1 MKRRLLA
8 SLLTLVMMLNLLPT
22 VAWARNDEGID
33 ADSVEMYSS
42 DDVVTSGPITLWTGK
57 EGQITVPEENEV
69 RSSNADIV
77 SVEQDG
83 TAVTLTGGSK
93 EGRAEATAGESTW
106 VVYNYASEAEYNYLY
121 SLFHEKRI
129 SVMGDSISTIK
140 DKIPSGN
147 ALYYD
152 NTTGKEMTFER
163 NYWGDI
169 ITRFG
174 AAEGIDEAWS
184 GSTIGSKAASMA
196 SKDRINKLD
205 DNGTPDVILY
215 YGGSNPDSSV
225 GTFDP
230 DADYAKTVDWAQSYS
245 DTASA
250 YAASLQRMKATYP
263 GAEIIAIIPYYE
275 QNNIPKQAEVIEQIA
290 KHYDI
295 TTIDLRELR
304 KQEGISPNNA
314 LHPNMDGHS
323 QIAAYICQ
331 QLYEQ
336 QAVTPN
342 EKTVTYNANGG
353 SFKNGSDPIK
363 QSVTA
368 ELPKATRAGYAFVGW
383 FDQAAGGNKIAS
395 ALDTAIPSDKQDS
408 FSGTT
413 LYAHWTHTFTWNF
426 NSDMNAVD
434 ADGNVIITVSD
445 KHGSTTLN
453 DDNTVKFNDYQGK
466 LSTPFT
472 LDPTQNWRVEWKEKN
487 QAKENMLFSST
498 ATREKGMTYIFLY
511 EPSIYMGTYDVTNN
525 KTDYI
530 NFGGPAYQKEPT
542 SNEYSVVK
550 LENNYDKATETS
562 LVTLSVDGEQVF
574 AKLNT
579 QGRYGSHGSS
589 LTASDYEQY
598 ALEKLNFTFNYLG
611 GCNLNTGAG
620 EGKENWLLRNTFEYI
635 KVTLGDDHTH
645 TYGMTYSSD
654 STGHWK
660 TCTECGANGEFSKHT
675 GGTATCTAKAVC
687 ETCDQ
692 PYGELGAHKLTKT
705 DAKAASCTE
714 AGNEAYWTCS
724 GCGKYFS
731 DEKGENAIADLAAWK
746 TGDGKINATGHNYGD
761 ITYTW
766 SDGNTSCTAKKVCS
780 VCKDEV
786 TETVGTTS
794 SAKTP
799 ATCTTKGTKTYTATF
814 SAPNGF
820 VTQTKDV
827 DIAATGHDWSNKD
840 GICAVCHTKC
850 DRVHK
855 PGTTCS
861 VCHKYTSYPY
871 VPGAPTY
878 PASAPAVP
886 NGTVTVSPANASKG
900 ANVTVTV
907 KPNEGYVLET
917 LTVTDKNG
925 DELKLTDKGNGKYT
939 FTMPGS
945 KVEVKATF
953 MEDNSVFNFFYD
965 VPNDAFFYE
974 AVKWAVKSGV
984 TNGLTDTMFGPYE
997 SCTRTQ
1003 IVTFLWRATGSP
1015 EPKTASSFT
1024 DVPASAYYAKAV
1036 AWAIENGITNGM
1048 TETTFAPNATCT
1060 RGQSVTFLY
1069 RALKGTASGSTNF
1082 TDVKSDAFYT
1092 DAINWAVANNV
1103 TNGTSNTTFSPNA
1116 DCTRAEIVTF
1126 LYRAYQGK

>member
-8 SLLTLVMMLNLLPT
+8 SLLTLVMMLSLLPT

-42 DDVVTSGPITLWTGK
+42 DDVVTSGPITIWTDK
-57 EGQITVPEENEV
+57 IVKITVPEGDAV
-69 RSSNADIV
+69 KSSNEAIV
-77 SVEQDG
+77 SVTQDG
-83 TAVTLTGGSK
+83 TLTGGSK
-93 EGRAEATAGESTW
+93 EGRAEVTAGESTW

-121 SLFHEKRI
+121 SLFHGKTI

-140 DKIPSGN
+140 DKIPDDN

-152 NTTGKEMTFER
+152 NTTSAKTMTFER

-174 AAEGIDEAWS
+174 AVEGIDEAWS
-184 GSTIGSKAASMA
+184 RSTIGSKAASMA

-230 DADYAKTVDWAQSYS
+230 NADYAKTVDWAKSYS

-250 YAASLQRMKATYP
+250 YAASLQRMKETYP
-263 GAEIIAIIPYYE
+263 DAEIIAIIPYYE
-275 QNNIPKQAEVIEQIA
+275 QNNIPKQAEVIEQTA

-304 KQEGISPNNA
+304 NQEGISPNNA
-314 LHPNMDGHS
+314 IHPNMDGHS

-331 QLYEQ
+331 QLYAQ

-342 EKTVTYNANGG
+342 EKTVTYDANDG
-353 SFKNGSDPIK
+353 SFENGSDPIK

-383 FDQAAGGNKIAS
+383 FDRAAGGNKIAS
-395 ALDTAIPSDKQDS
+395 ALDTAIPSGMQDNLN
-408 FSGTT
+408 GTT

-426 NSDMNAVD
+426 NSDMDAVD
-434 ADGNVIITVSD
+434 ADGNVIITVSAE
-445 KHGSTTLN
+445 HGSTTLN
-453 DDNTVKFNDYQGK
+453 DDNTVKFNDYQGE

-487 QAKENMLFSST
+487 QATENMLFSST
-498 ATREKGMTYIFLY
+498 AERAKGMTYIFQY
-511 EPSIYMGTYDVTNN
+511 QPSIYMGTYNDTTGGT
-525 KTDYI
+525 KYI
-530 NFGGPAYQKEPT
+530 NFGGPAYQKTPT
-542 SNEYSVVK
+542 SDEYSVVK
-550 LENNYDKATETS
+550 LENNYNNATETS

-598 ALEKLNFTFNYLG
+598 ALEKLSFTFNYLG
-611 GCNLNTGAG
+611 GNRDGGDTPAWKLS
-620 EGKENWLLRNTFEYI
+620 NTFDYI

-645 TYGMTYSSD
+645 TYGTTYSSD

-705 DAKAASCTE
+705 EAKAATCTE
-714 AGNEAYWTCS
+714 AGYNEYWTCKT
-724 GCGKYFS
+724 CGKYFS

-766 SDGNTSCTAKKVCS
+766 SDGNTSCTAKEVCS

-794 SAKTP
+794 SVKTP
-799 ATCTTKGTKTYTATF
+799 ATCTTKGTTTYTAAFKDEDF
-814 SAPNGF
+814 SE
-820 VTQTKDV
+820 QTKDV

-855 PGTTCS
+855 PGTTCE
-861 VCHKYTSYPY
+861 VCGKYTRRPSTANSGNTVS
-871 VPGAPTY
+871 VPST
-878 PASAPAVP
+878 P
-886 NGTVTVSPANASKG
+886 NGTMTVNPSTASKG
-900 ANVTVTV
+900 ETVTITT
-907 KPNEGYVLET
+907 KPNEGYELGSLAVK
-917 LTVTDKNG
+917 DASG
-925 DELKLTDKGNGKYT
+925 DLLPLADLGSGKYS
-939 FTMPGS
+939 FVMPDG
-945 KVEVKATF
+945 KVSVKAEFVKTAPTSF
-953 MEDNSVFNFFYD
+953 VD
-965 VPNDAFFYE
+965 VPANAYFAD
-974 AVKWAVKSGV
+974 AVKWAVDKGV
-984 TNGLTDTMFGPYE
+984 TNGLSDTMFGPYA
-997 SCTRTQ
+997 SCTRAQ
-1003 IVTFLWRATGSP
+1003 IVTFLWRAAGSP

-1024 DVPASAYYAKAV
+1024 DVPVSTYYAKAV
-1036 AWAIENGITNGM
+1036 AWAVENGITNGM
-1048 TETTFAPNATCT
+1048 TETTFAPNAACT
-1060 RGQSVTFLY
+1060 RGQSVTFLH
-1069 RALKGTASGSTNF
+1069 RALKGTASGSANF
-1082 TDVKSDAFYT
+1082 TDVKSDAFYA

>member
-57 EGQITVPEENEV
+57 EGQITVPEESKV
-69 RSSNADIV
+69 GSSNTDIV
-77 SVEQDG
+77 SVEKNG

-93 EGRAEATAGESTW
+93 EGRAEVTAGESTW

-121 SLFHEKRI
+121 ALFHGKTI

-174 AAEGIDEAWS
+174 AVEGIDEAWS

-230 DADYAKTVDWAQSYS
+230 DADYVKTVDWAKSYS

-250 YAASLQRMKATYP
+250 YAASLQRKKATYP

-304 KQEGISPNNA
+304 NQEGISPNNA

-353 SFKNGSDPIK
+353 SFKNGSDSIK

-368 ELPKATRAGYAFVGW
+368 KLPKATRAGYAFAGW
-383 FDQAAGGNKIAS
+383 FDRAAGGNKIAS
-395 ALDTAIPSDKQDS
+395 TLATAIPSGMQDNLN
-408 FSGTT
+408 GTT

-434 ADGNVIITVSD
+434 ADGNVIISVSD

-472 LDPTQNWRVEWKEKN
+472 LDPTQNWCVEWREKN

-511 EPSIYMGTYDVTNN
+511 EPSIYMGTYDVTNS

-550 LENNYDKATETS
+550 LENNYDKATGTS

-598 ALEKLNFTFNYLG
+598 ALEKLGFTFNYLG
-611 GCNLNTGAG
+611 GNRDGGDTPAWKLS
-620 EGKENWLLRNTFEYI
+620 NTFDYI

-645 TYGMTYSSD
+645 TYGTTYSSD

-705 DAKAASCTE
+705 DAKAATYTE

-731 DEKGENAIADLAAWK
+731 DENGTNEIEKDSWVLK
-746 TGDGKINATGHNYGD
+746 TLGHD
-761 ITYTW
+761 MTKT
-766 SDGNTSCTAKKVCS
+766 DAK
-780 VCKDEV
+780 E
-786 TETVGTTS
+786 
-794 SAKTP
+794 
-799 ATCTTKGTKTYTATF
+799 ATCTEDGNNEYYTCSKCGGVFKDEAGAQATTVEAETLKKL
-814 SAPNGF
+814 S
-820 VTQTKDV
+820 
-827 DIAATGHDWSNKD
+827 HDWSNKN
-840 GICAVCHTKC
+840 GICARCDAKC
-850 DRVHK
+850 TETHK

-878 PASAPAVP
+878 PATAPAVP

-907 KPNEGYVLET
+907 KPNEGYELGSLAVK
-917 LTVTDKNG
+917 DASG
-925 DELKLTDKGNGKYT
+925 DLLPLADLGNGKYS
-939 FTMPGS
+939 FVMPDG
-945 KVEVKATF
+945 KVSVEAEFVKTAATSF
-953 MEDNSVFNFFYD
+953 AD
-965 VPNDAFFYE
+965 VPANAFFAD

-984 TNGLTDTMFGPYE
+984 TNGLSDTMFGPYA
-997 SCTRTQ
+997 SCTRAQ
-1003 IVTFLWRATGSP
+1003 IVTFLWRAAGSP
-1015 EPKTASSFT
+1015 EPKTASSFA

-1036 AWAIENGITNGM
+1036 AWAVENGITNGM

>member
-1 MKRRLLA
+1 
-8 SLLTLVMMLNLLPT
+8 MMLNLLPT

-42 DDVVTSGPITLWTGK
+42 DDVVTSGPITIWTDK
-57 EGQITVPEENEV
+57 IVQITVPEGDAV
-69 RSSNADIV
+69 RSSNEAIV
-77 SVEQDG
+77 SVTQDG
-83 TAVTLTGGSK
+83 TLTGGRK
-93 EGRAEATAGESTW
+93 EGRAEVIVGNSTW

-129 SVMGDSISTIK
+129 SVMGDSISTIEN
-140 DKIPSGN
+140 KIPDDN

-152 NTTGKEMTFER
+152 NTTSAKTMTFER

-174 AAEGIDEAWS
+174 AVEGIDEAWS
-184 GSTIGSKAASMA
+184 GSTIGSRSYSMA
-196 SKDRINKLD
+196 DKSRIDNLD
-205 DNGTPDVILY
+205 NNGTPDVILY

-230 DADYAKTVDWAQSYS
+230 NADYAKTVDWAKSYS

-250 YAASLQRMKATYP
+250 YAASLQRMKETYP
-263 GAEIIAIIPYYE
+263 DAEIIAIIPYYE

-304 KQEGISPNNA
+304 NQEGISPNNA
-314 LHPNMDGHS
+314 IHPNKDGHS

-331 QLYEQ
+331 QLYAQ

-342 EKTVTYNANGG
+342 EKTVTYNANDG
-353 SFKNGSDPIK
+353 SFENGSDPIK

-383 FDQAAGGNKIAS
+383 FDRAAGGNKIAS
-395 ALDTAIPSDKQDS
+395 ALDTAIPSGMQDNLN
-408 FSGTT
+408 GTT

-434 ADGNVIITVSD
+434 ADGNVIITVSAE
-445 KHGSTTLN
+445 HGSTTLN
-453 DDNTVKFNDYQGK
+453 DDNTVKFNDYQGE

-487 QAKENMLFSST
+487 QATENMLFSST
-498 ATREKGMTYIFLY
+498 AERAKGMTYIFLY
-511 EPSIYMGTYDVTNN
+511 QPSIYMGTYDDTTGGT
-525 KTDYI
+525 KYI
-530 NFGGPAYQKEPT
+530 NFGGPAYQKTPT
-542 SNEYSVVK
+542 SDENSVVK
-550 LENNYDKATETS
+550 LENNYNNATETS
-562 LVTLSVDGEQVF
+562 LVTRSVDGEQVF

-598 ALEKLNFTFNYLG
+598 ALEKLSFTFNYLG
-611 GCNLNTGAG
+611 GNRDGGDTPAWKLS
-620 EGKENWLLRNTFEYI
+620 NTFDYI

-645 TYGMTYSSD
+645 TYGTTYSSD

-705 DAKAASCTE
+705 AAKAATCTE
-714 AGNEAYWTCS
+714 AGNNEYWTCKT
-724 GCGKYFS
+724 CGKYFS

-786 TETVGTTS
+786 TEIVGTTS
-794 SAKTP
+794 SVKTP
-799 ATCTTKGTKTYTATF
+799 AICTTKGTKTYTATF

-855 PGTTCS
+855 PGTTCE
-861 VCHKYTSYPY
+861 VCGKYTRRPSTANSGNTVS
-871 VPGAPTY
+871 VPST
-878 PASAPAVP
+878 P
-886 NGTVTVSPANASKG
+886 NGTMTVNPSTASKG
-900 ANVTVTV
+900 ETVTITT
-907 KPNEGYVLET
+907 KPSEGYELGSIEVL
-917 LTVTDKNG
+917 DKNG
-925 DELKLTDKGNGKYT
+925 DALKLKDLGSSKFSFVMPDGKV
-939 FTMPGS
+939 S
-945 KVEVKATF
+945 VKAEFVKTAPTSF
-953 MEDNSVFNFFYD
+953 VD
-965 VPNDAFFYE
+965 VPANAYFAD
-974 AVKWAVKSGV
+974 AVKWAVENGV
-984 TNGLTDTMFGPYE
+984 TNGLSDTMFGPYA
-997 SCTRTQ
+997 SCTRAQ
-1003 IVTFLWRATGSP
+1003 IVTFLWRAAGSP
-1015 EPKTASSFT
+1015 EPKAMSSFT

-1036 AWAIENGITNGM
+1036 EWAVENGITNGM
-1048 TETTFAPNATCT
+1048 TETTFAPDATCT
-1060 RGQSVTFLY
+1060 RGQSVTFLH
-1069 RALKGTASGSTNF
+1069 RALKGTASGSANF
-1082 TDVKSDAFYT
+1082 TDVKSDAFYA

>member
-8 SLLTLVMMLNLLPT
+8 SLLTLVMMLSLLPT

-42 DDVVTSGPITLWTGK
+42 DDVVTSGPMTIWTDK
-57 EGQITVPEENEV
+57 IVQITVPEGDTV
-69 RSSNADIV
+69 RSSNEAIV
-77 SVEQDG
+77 SVTQDG
-83 TAVTLTGGSK
+83 TLTGGSK
-93 EGRAEATAGESTW
+93 EGRAEVTAGESTW

-121 SLFHEKRI
+121 SLFHGKTI

-163 NYWGDI
+163 NYWGAI

-230 DADYAKTVDWAQSYS
+230 DADYAKAVDWAQSYS

-250 YAASLQRMKATYP
+250 YAASLQRMKEIYP
-263 GAEIIAIIPYYE
+263 DAEIIAIIPYYE

-304 KQEGISPNNA
+304 NQEGISPNNA

-336 QAVTPN
+336 RAVTPD
-342 EKTVTYNANGG
+342 EKTVTYDANGG

-395 ALDTAIPSDKQDS
+395 ALDTAIPSGMQDNLN
-408 FSGTT
+408 GTT

-434 ADGNVIITVSD
+434 EDGNVIITVSAE
-445 KHGSTTLN
+445 HGSTTLN

-611 GCNLNTGAG
+611 GNRDGGDTPAWKLS
-620 EGKENWLLRNTFEYI
+620 NTFDYI

-645 TYGMTYSSD
+645 TYGTTYSSD

-705 DAKAASCTE
+705 DAKAATCTE

-731 DEKGENAIADLAAWK
+731 DENGINEIEKDSWVLK
-746 TGDGKINATGHNYGD
+746 TLGHD
-761 ITYTW
+761 MTKT
-766 SDGNTSCTAKKVCS
+766 DAK
-780 VCKDEV
+780 
-786 TETVGTTS
+786 
-794 SAKTP
+794 A
-799 ATCTTKGTKTYTATF
+799 ATCTEDGNNEYYTCSRCGGVFKDEAGTQATTVE
-814 SAPNGF
+814 AE
-820 VTQTKDV
+820 TLKKL
-827 DIAATGHDWSNKD
+827 GHDWSNKD

-878 PASAPAVP
+878 PATAPAAP
-886 NGTVTVSPANASKG
+886 NGTVTISPANASKG

-907 KPNEGYVLET
+907 KPNDGYVLET

-974 AVKWAVKSGV
+974 AVKWAVKSDV
-984 TNGLTDTMFGPYE
+984 TNGLSDTMFGPYE
-997 SCTRTQ
+997 SCTRAQ
-1003 IVTFLWRATGSP
+1003 IVTFLWRAAGSP
-1015 EPKTASSFT
+1015 EPKATTSAMT
-1024 DVPASAYYAKAV
+1024 DLNPNAYYYKAV
-1036 AWAIENGITNGM
+1036 LWAIENGITDGM
-1048 TETTFAPNATCT
+1048 TETTFAPDATCT

-1069 RALKGTASGSTNF
+1069 RALGKKVESSASF
-1082 TDVKSDAFYT
+1082 TDVKSDAFYA

>member
-1 MKRRLLA
+1 
-8 SLLTLVMMLNLLPT
+8 MLNLLPT

-57 EGQITVPEENEV
+57 EGQITVSEENEV

-77 SVEQDG
+77 SVEKNG

-93 EGRAEATAGESTW
+93 EGRAEVTAGESTW

-121 SLFHEKRI
+121 SLFHGKTI

-163 NYWGDI
+163 NYWGDV

-250 YAASLQRMKATYP
+250 YAASLQRMKETYP
-263 GAEIIAIIPYYE
+263 GAEIIAMIPYYE

-304 KQEGISPNNA
+304 NQEGISPNNA

-342 EKTVTYNANGG
+342 EKTVTYDANGG
-353 SFKNGSDPIK
+353 SFKNGRDPIK

-368 ELPKATRAGYAFVGW
+368 KLPKATRAGYAFVGW

-395 ALDTAIPSDKQDS
+395 ALDTAIPSGMRDNLN
-408 FSGTT
+408 GTP
-413 LYAHWTHTFTWNF
+413 LYAHWTRSFTWDFDN
-426 NSDMNAVD
+426 NLDAVD
-434 ADGNVIITVSD
+434 ADGNVIITVSAE
-445 KHGSTTLN
+445 HGSTTLN

-472 LDPTQNWRVEWKEKN
+472 LDPTQNWCVEWREKN
-487 QAKENMLFSST
+487 QATENMLFSST

-511 EPSIYMGTYDVTNN
+511 EPSIYMGTYDVTNS

-611 GCNLNTGAG
+611 GNRDGGDTPAW
-620 EGKENWLLRNTFEYI
+620 KISNTFDYI

-645 TYGMTYSSD
+645 TYGTTYSSD

-705 DAKAASCTE
+705 DAKAATRTE

-731 DEKGENAIADLAAWK
+731 NENGTNEIEKDSWVLK
-746 TGDGKINATGHNYGD
+746 TLGHD
-761 ITYTW
+761 MTKT
-766 SDGNTSCTAKKVCS
+766 DAK
-780 VCKDEV
+780 E
-786 TETVGTTS
+786 
-794 SAKTP
+794 
-799 ATCTTKGTKTYTATF
+799 ATCTEDGNNEYYTCSRCGGVFKDEAGTQATTVE
-814 SAPNGF
+814 AE
-820 VTQTKDV
+820 TLKKL
-827 DIAATGHDWSNKD
+827 GHDWSNKN
-840 GICAVCHTKC
+840 GICARCDAKC
-850 DRVHK
+850 TETHK

-878 PASAPAVP
+878 PATAPAVP

-907 KPNEGYVLET
+907 KPNEGYELGSLAVK
-917 LTVTDKNG
+917 DASG
-925 DELKLTDKGNGKYT
+925 DLLPLADLGNGKYS
-939 FTMPGS
+939 FVMPDG
-945 KVEVKATF
+945 KVSVEAEFVKTAATSF
-953 MEDNSVFNFFYD
+953 AD
-965 VPNDAFFYE
+965 VPANAYFAD
-974 AVKWAVKSGV
+974 AVKWAVDKGV
-984 TNGLTDTMFGPYE
+984 TNGLSDTMFGPYE
-997 SCTRTQ
+997 SCTRAQ
-1003 IVTFLWRATGSP
+1003 IVTFLWRAAGSP

>member
-42 DDVVTSGPITLWTGK
+42 DDVVTSGPITIWTGK
-57 EGQITVPEENEV
+57 IVQITVPEGDAV
-69 RSSNADIV
+69 RSSNEAIV
-77 SVEQDG
+77 SVTQDG
-83 TAVTLTGGSK
+83 TLTGGSK
-93 EGRAEATAGESTW
+93 EGRAEVTAGESTW

-121 SLFHEKRI
+121 SLFHGKTI

-250 YAASLQRMKATYP
+250 YAASLQRMKETYP
-263 GAEIIAIIPYYE
+263 DAEIIAIIPYYE

-304 KQEGISPNNA
+304 NQEGISPNNA

-336 QAVTPN
+336 RAVTPD

-383 FDQAAGGNKIAS
+383 FDRAAGGNKIAS
-395 ALDTAIPSDKQDS
+395 TLDTAIPSGMQDNLN
-408 FSGTT
+408 GTT
-413 LYAHWTHTFTWNF
+413 LYAHWTRSFTWNF
-426 NSDMNAVD
+426 NNDMNAVD
-434 ADGNVIITVSD
+434 ADGNVIISVD
-445 KHGSTTLN
+445 CKHGDAEIN
-453 DDNTVKFNDYQGK
+453 GGTVTFDYYQGK

-472 LDPTQNWRVEWKEKN
+472 LDPTQNWCVEWKEKN

-498 ATREKGMTYIFLY
+498 ATREKGLTYIFLY

-611 GCNLNTGAG
+611 GNRDGGDTPAWKLSNA
-620 EGKENWLLRNTFEYI
+620 FDYI

-645 TYGMTYSSD
+645 TYGTTYSSD

-705 DAKAASCTE
+705 DAKAATCTE

-731 DEKGENAIADLAAWK
+731 DENGTNKIEKDSWVLK
-746 TGDGKINATGHNYGD
+746 TLGHDMTKTDGK
-761 ITYTW
+761 
-766 SDGNTSCTAKKVCS
+766 
-780 VCKDEV
+780 E
-786 TETVGTTS
+786 
-794 SAKTP
+794 
-799 ATCTTKGTKTYTATF
+799 ATCTEDGNNEYYTCSRCGGVFKDEAGTQATTVE
-814 SAPNGF
+814 AE
-820 VTQTKDV
+820 TLKKL
-827 DIAATGHDWSNKD
+827 GHDWSNKN
-840 GICAVCHTKC
+840 GICARCDAKC
-850 DRVHK
+850 TETHK

-878 PASAPAVP
+878 PATAPAVP

-907 KPNEGYVLET
+907 KPNEGYELGSLAVK
-917 LTVTDKNG
+917 DASG
-925 DELKLTDKGNGKYT
+925 DLLPLADLGNGKYS
-939 FTMPGS
+939 FVMPDG
-945 KVEVKATF
+945 KVSVEAEFVKTAATSF
-953 MEDNSVFNFFYD
+953 AD
-965 VPNDAFFYE
+965 VPANAYFAD
-974 AVKWAVKSGV
+974 AVKWAVDKGI
-984 TNGLTDTMFGPYE
+984 TNGLSDTMFGPYE
-997 SCTRTQ
+997 SCTRAQ
-1003 IVTFLWRATGSP
+1003 IVTFLWRAAGSP

-1024 DVPASAYYAKAV
+1024 DVPANAYYAKAV
-1036 AWAIENGITNGM
+1036 AWAVENGITNGM
-1048 TETTFAPNATCT
+1048 TATMFAPDATCT
-1060 RGQSVTFLY
+1060 RGQSVTFLH
-1069 RALKGTASGSTNF
+1069 RALKGSASGSANF
-1082 TDVKSDAFYT
+1082 TDVKSDAFYA
-1092 DAINWAVANNV
+1092 DAVNWAVASDV

>member
-42 DDVVTSGPITLWTGK
+42 DDVVTSGPITIWTDK
-57 EGQITVPEENEV
+57 IVQITVPEGDTV
-69 RSSNADIV
+69 SSSNTNIV
-77 SVEQDG
+77 SVEKNG

-93 EGRAEATAGESTW
+93 EGRAEVTAGESTW

-121 SLFHEKRI
+121 ALFHGKTI
-129 SVMGDSISTIK
+129 SVTGDSISTIK

-152 NTTGKEMTFER
+152 NTTGKVMTFER

-174 AAEGIDEAWS
+174 AVEGIDEAWS

-230 DADYAKTVDWAQSYS
+230 DADYAKTVDWAKSYS

-250 YAASLQRMKATYP
+250 YAASLQRMKETYP
-263 GAEIIAIIPYYE
+263 DAEIIAIIPYYE

-304 KQEGISPNNA
+304 NQEGISPNNA

-336 QAVTPN
+336 QVVTPN
-342 EKTVTYNANGG
+342 EKTVTYDANGG

-472 LDPTQNWRVEWKEKN
+472 LDPTQNWCVEWREKN

-620 EGKENWLLRNTFEYI
+620 VGKENWLLRNTFEYI

-645 TYGMTYSSD
+645 TYGTTYSSD

-660 TCTECGANGEFSKHT
+660 TCTECGANGEFLKHT

-705 DAKAASCTE
+705 DAKAATCTE
-714 AGNEAYWTCS
+714 AGNEVYWTCS

-731 DEKGENAIADLAAWK
+731 DENGTNEIEKDSWVLK
-746 TGDGKINATGHNYGD
+746 TLGHD
-761 ITYTW
+761 MTKT
-766 SDGNTSCTAKKVCS
+766 DAK
-780 VCKDEV
+780 E
-786 TETVGTTS
+786 
-794 SAKTP
+794 
-799 ATCTTKGTKTYTATF
+799 ATCTEDGNNEYYTCSRCGGVFKDEAGTQATTVE
-814 SAPNGF
+814 AE
-820 VTQTKDV
+820 TLKKL
-827 DIAATGHDWSNKD
+827 GHDWSNKN
-840 GICAVCHTKC
+840 GICARCDAKC
-850 DRVHK
+850 TETHK

-878 PASAPAVP
+878 PATAPAVP

-900 ANVTVTV
+900 TNVTVTV
-907 KPNEGYVLET
+907 KPNEGYELGSLAVK
-917 LTVTDKNG
+917 DASG
-925 DELKLTDKGNGKYT
+925 DLLPLADLGNGKYS
-939 FTMPGS
+939 FVMPDG
-945 KVEVKATF
+945 KVSVEAEFVKTASTSF
-953 MEDNSVFNFFYD
+953 AD
-965 VPNDAFFYE
+965 VPANAYFAD
-974 AVKWAVKSGV
+974 AVKWAVDKGI
-984 TNGLTDTMFGPYE
+984 TNGLSDTMFGPYE
-997 SCTRTQ
+997 SCTRAQ
-1003 IVTFLWRATGSP
+1003 IVTFLWRAAGSP

-1048 TETTFAPNATCT
+1048 TETTFAPDATCT

-1069 RALKGTASGSTNF
+1069 RALGKKVESSANF
-1082 TDVKSDAFYT
+1082 TDVKSDTFYA
-1092 DAINWAVANNV
+1092 DAVNWAVASDV

>member
-8 SLLTLVMMLNLLPT
+8 SLLTLVMVLSLLPT

-42 DDVVTSGPITLWTGK
+42 DDVVTSGPITIWTGK
-57 EGQITVPEENEV
+57 IVQITVPEGDAV
-69 RSSNADIV
+69 RSSNEAIV
-77 SVEQDG
+77 SVTQDG
-83 TAVTLTGGSK
+83 TLTGGRK
-93 EGRAEATAGESTW
+93 EGRAEVTAGESTW

-121 SLFHEKRI
+121 SLFHGKTI

-163 NYWGDI
+163 NYWGDT

-174 AAEGIDEAWS
+174 AVEGIDEAWS

-250 YAASLQRMKATYP
+250 YAASLQRMKETYP
-263 GAEIIAIIPYYE
+263 DAEIIAIIPYYE

-304 KQEGISPNNA
+304 NQEGISPNNA

-342 EKTVTYNANGG
+342 EKTVTYDANGG

-368 ELPKATRAGYAFVGW
+368 KLPKATRAGYAFVGW
-383 FDQAAGGNKIAS
+383 FDQAAGGNKVAS
-395 ALDTAIPSDKQDS
+395 ALDTAIPSGMQDNLN
-408 FSGTT
+408 GTT

-434 ADGNVIITVSD
+434 ADGNVIITVSAE
-445 KHGSTTLN
+445 HGSTTLN

-611 GCNLNTGAG
+611 GNRDGGDTPAWKLS
-620 EGKENWLLRNTFEYI
+620 NTFDYI

-645 TYGMTYSSD
+645 TYGTTYSSD

-705 DAKAASCTE
+705 DAKAATCTE

-731 DEKGENAIADLAAWK
+731 NENGTNEIEKDSWVLK
-746 TGDGKINATGHNYGD
+746 TLGHD
-761 ITYTW
+761 MTKT
-766 SDGNTSCTAKKVCS
+766 DAK
-780 VCKDEV
+780 E
-786 TETVGTTS
+786 
-794 SAKTP
+794 
-799 ATCTTKGTKTYTATF
+799 ATCTEDGNNEYYTCSRCGGVFKDEAGTQATTVE
-814 SAPNGF
+814 AE
-820 VTQTKDV
+820 TLKKL
-827 DIAATGHDWSNKD
+827 GHDWSNKN
-840 GICAVCHTKC
+840 GICARCDAKC
-850 DRVHK
+850 TETHK

-878 PASAPAVP
+878 PATAPAVP

-907 KPNEGYVLET
+907 KPNEGYELGSLAVK
-917 LTVTDKNG
+917 DASG
-925 DELKLTDKGNGKYT
+925 DLLPLADLGSGKYS
-939 FTMPGS
+939 FVMPDG
-945 KVEVKATF
+945 KV
-953 MEDNSVFNFFYD
+953 SV
-965 VPNDAFFYE
+965 E
-974 AVKWAVKSGV
+974 AEFV
-984 TNGLTDTMFGPYE
+984 
-997 SCTRTQ
+997 
-1003 IVTFLWRATGSP
+1003 
-1015 EPKTASSFT
+1015 KTAATSFA

-1036 AWAIENGITNGM
+1036 AWAVENGITNGM

-1069 RALKGTASGSTNF
+1069 RALKGTASGSANF
-1082 TDVKSDAFYT
+1082 TDVKSDTFYA

>member
-1 MKRRLLA
+1 M
-8 SLLTLVMMLNLLPT
+8 
-22 VAWARNDEGID
+22 
-33 ADSVEMYSS
+33 
-42 DDVVTSGPITLWTGK
+42 TSGPITLWTGK
-57 EGQITVPEENEV
+57 EGQITVPEGDTV
-69 RSSNADIV
+69 RSSNTDIV
-77 SVEQDG
+77 SVEKNG

-93 EGRAEATAGESTW
+93 EGRAEVTAGESTW

-121 SLFHEKRI
+121 ALFHGKTI

-169 ITRFG
+169 ITRYG

-225 GTFDP
+225 GAFDP
-230 DADYAKTVDWAQSYS
+230 DADYAKTVDWAKSYS

-250 YAASLQRMKATYP
+250 YAASLQRMKETYP
-263 GAEIIAIIPYYE
+263 DAEIIAIIPYYE

-304 KQEGISPNNA
+304 NQEGISPNNA

-342 EKTVTYNANGG
+342 EKTVTYDANGG

-368 ELPKATRAGYAFVGW
+368 KLPKATRAGYAFVGW
-383 FDQAAGGNKIAS
+383 FDRAAGGNKVAS
-395 ALDTAIPSDKQDS
+395 ALDTAIPSGMQDNLN
-408 FSGTT
+408 GTT

-434 ADGNVIITVSD
+434 ADGNVIITVSAE
-445 KHGSTTLN
+445 HGSTTLN

-472 LDPTQNWRVEWKEKN
+472 LDPTQNWCVEWKERN

-530 NFGGPAYQKEPT
+530 NFGGPVYQKEPT

-611 GCNLNTGAG
+611 GNRDGGDTPAWKLS
-620 EGKENWLLRNTFEYI
+620 NTFDYI

-645 TYGMTYSSD
+645 TYGTTYSSD

-675 GGTATCTAKAVC
+675 GSTATCTAKAVC

-705 DAKAASCTE
+705 DAKAATCTE

-731 DEKGENAIADLAAWK
+731 NENGTNEIEKDSWVLK
-746 TGDGKINATGHNYGD
+746 TLGHD
-761 ITYTW
+761 MTKT
-766 SDGNTSCTAKKVCS
+766 DAK
-780 VCKDEV
+780 E
-786 TETVGTTS
+786 
-794 SAKTP
+794 
-799 ATCTTKGTKTYTATF
+799 ATCTEDGNNEYYTCSRCGGVFKDEAGTQATTVV
-814 SAPNGF
+814 AE
-820 VTQTKDV
+820 TLKKL
-827 DIAATGHDWSNKD
+827 GHDWSNKD

-878 PASAPAVP
+878 PATAPAAP

-907 KPNEGYVLET
+907 KPNEGYELGSLAVK
-917 LTVTDKNG
+917 DASG
-925 DELKLTDKGNGKYT
+925 DLLPLADLGNGKYS
-939 FTMPGS
+939 FVMPDG
-945 KVEVKATF
+945 KVSVEAEFVKTAATSF
-953 MEDNSVFNFFYD
+953 AD
-965 VPNDAFFYE
+965 VPANAYFAD
-974 AVKWAVKSGV
+974 AVKWAVDKDV
-984 TNGLTDTMFGPYE
+984 TNGLSDTMFGPYE

-1003 IVTFLWRATGSP
+1003 IVTFLWRAAGSP

-1024 DVPASAYYAKAV
+1024 DVPVSAYYAKAV

-1048 TETTFAPNATCT
+1048 TETTFAPDATCT
-1060 RGQSVTFLY
+1060 RGQIVTFLY

-1082 TDVKSDAFYT
+1082 TDVKSDTFYA

>member
-42 DDVVTSGPITLWTGK
+42 DDVVTSGPITIWTDK
-57 EGQITVPEENEV
+57 IVQITVPEGDAV
-69 RSSNADIV
+69 SSSNTDIV

-93 EGRAEATAGESTW
+93 EGRAEVTAGESTW

-121 SLFHEKRI
+121 SLFHGKTI

-174 AAEGIDEAWS
+174 AVEGIDEAWS

-230 DADYAKTVDWAQSYS
+230 NADYAKTVDWAQSYS

-250 YAASLQRMKATYP
+250 YAASLQRMKETYP
-263 GAEIIAIIPYYE
+263 DAEIIAIIPYYE

-304 KQEGISPNNA
+304 NQEGISPNNA

-368 ELPKATRAGYAFVGW
+368 KLPKATRAGYAFVGW
-383 FDQAAGGNKIAS
+383 FDRAAGGNKIAS
-395 ALDTAIPSDKQDS
+395 ALDTAIPSGMQDNLN
-408 FSGTT
+408 GTT

-434 ADGNVIITVSD
+434 ADGNVIITVSAE
-445 KHGSTTLN
+445 HGSTTLN

-472 LDPTQNWRVEWKEKN
+472 LDSTQNWSVEWREKN

-620 EGKENWLLRNTFEYI
+620 VGKENWLLRNTFEYI

-645 TYGMTYSSD
+645 TYGTAYSSD

-705 DAKAASCTE
+705 DAKAATCTE

-731 DEKGENAIADLAAWK
+731 DENGINEIEKDSWVLK
-746 TGDGKINATGHNYGD
+746 TLGHD
-761 ITYTW
+761 MTKT
-766 SDGNTSCTAKKVCS
+766 DAK
-780 VCKDEV
+780 E
-786 TETVGTTS
+786 
-794 SAKTP
+794 
-799 ATCTTKGTKTYTATF
+799 ATCTEDGNNEYYTCSRCGGVFKDETGTQATAVEAETL
-814 SAPNGF
+814 
-820 VTQTKDV
+820 KKL
-827 DIAATGHDWSNKD
+827 GHDWSNKN
-840 GICAVCHTKC
+840 GICARCDAKC
-850 DRVHK
+850 TETHK

-878 PASAPAVP
+878 PATAPAVP

-900 ANVTVTV
+900 ETVTITT
-907 KPNEGYVLET
+907 KPNEGYELGSLAVK
-917 LTVTDKNG
+917 DASG
-925 DELKLTDKGNGKYT
+925 DLLPLADLGNGKYS
-939 FTMPGS
+939 FVMPDG
-945 KVEVKATF
+945 KVSVEAEFVKTAATSF
-953 MEDNSVFNFFYD
+953 AD
-965 VPNDAFFYE
+965 VPANAYFAD
-974 AVKWAVKSGV
+974 AVKWAVDKGI
-984 TNGLTDTMFGPYE
+984 TNGLSDTMFGPYE
-997 SCTRTQ
+997 SCTRAQ
-1003 IVTFLWRATGSP
+1003 IVTFLWRAAGSP

-1048 TETTFAPNATCT
+1048 TETTFAPDATCT
-1060 RGQSVTFLY
+1060 RGQSVTFLH
-1069 RALKGTASGSTNF
+1069 RALKGTASGSANF
-1082 TDVKSDAFYT
+1082 TDVKSDAFYA

>member
-8 SLLTLVMMLNLLPT
+8 SLLTLVMMLSLLPT

-42 DDVVTSGPITLWTGK
+42 DDVVTSGPMTIWTDK
-57 EGQITVPEENEV
+57 IVQITVPEGDTV
-69 RSSNADIV
+69 RSSNEAIV
-77 SVEQDG
+77 SVTQDG
-83 TAVTLTGGSK
+83 TLTGGSK
-93 EGRAEATAGESTW
+93 EGRAEVTAGESTW

-121 SLFHEKRI
+121 SLFHGKTI

-163 NYWGDI
+163 NYWGAI

-230 DADYAKTVDWAQSYS
+230 DADYAKAVDWAQSYS

-250 YAASLQRMKATYP
+250 YAASLQRMKEIYP
-263 GAEIIAIIPYYE
+263 DAEIIAIIPYYE

-304 KQEGISPNNA
+304 NQEGISPNNA

-336 QAVTPN
+336 RAVTPD
-342 EKTVTYNANGG
+342 EKTVTYDANGG

-395 ALDTAIPSDKQDS
+395 ALDTAIPSGMQDNLN
-408 FSGTT
+408 GTT

-434 ADGNVIITVSD
+434 EDGNVIITVSAE
-445 KHGSTTLN
+445 HGSTTLN

-611 GCNLNTGAG
+611 GNRDGGDTPAWKLS
-620 EGKENWLLRNTFEYI
+620 NTFDYI

-645 TYGMTYSSD
+645 TYGTTYSSD

-705 DAKAASCTE
+705 DAKAATCTE

-731 DEKGENAIADLAAWK
+731 DENGINEIEKDSWVLK
-746 TGDGKINATGHNYGD
+746 TLGHD
-761 ITYTW
+761 MTKT
-766 SDGNTSCTAKKVCS
+766 DAK
-780 VCKDEV
+780 
-786 TETVGTTS
+786 
-794 SAKTP
+794 A
-799 ATCTTKGTKTYTATF
+799 ATCTEDGNNEYYTCSRCGGVFKDEAGTQATTVE
-814 SAPNGF
+814 AE
-820 VTQTKDV
+820 TLKKL
-827 DIAATGHDWSNKD
+827 GHDWSNKD

-878 PASAPAVP
+878 PATAPAAP
-886 NGTVTVSPANASKG
+886 NGTVTISPANASKG

-907 KPNEGYVLET
+907 KPNDGYVLET

-984 TNGLTDTMFGPYE
+984 TNGLSDTMFGPYE
-997 SCTRTQ
+997 SCTRAQ
-1003 IVTFLWRATGSP
+1003 IVTFLWRAAGSP
-1015 EPKTASSFT
+1015 EPKATTSAMT
-1024 DVPASAYYAKAV
+1024 DLNPNAYYYKAV
-1036 AWAIENGITNGM
+1036 LWAVENGITNGM

-1069 RALKGTASGSTNF
+1069 RALGKKVESSASF
-1082 TDVKSDAFYT
+1082 TDVKSDAFYA
-1092 DAINWAVANNV
+1092 DVINWAVANNV
-1103 TNGTSNTTFSPNA
+1103 TNGTSATTFSPNA

>member
-93 EGRAEATAGESTW
+93 EGRAEVTAGESAW

-121 SLFHEKRI
+121 SLFHGKTI

-140 DKIPSGN
+140 DKIPGGN

-163 NYWGDI
+163 NYWGAI

-174 AAEGIDEAWS
+174 AVEGIDEAWS

-250 YAASLQRMKATYP
+250 YAASLQRMKETYP
-263 GAEIIAIIPYYE
+263 DAEIIAIIPYYE

-304 KQEGISPNNA
+304 NQEGISPNNA

-336 QAVTPN
+336 RAVTPD
-342 EKTVTYNANGG
+342 EKTVTYDANGG

-395 ALDTAIPSDKQDS
+395 ALDTAIPSGMQDNLN
-408 FSGTT
+408 GTT

-434 ADGNVIITVSD
+434 ADGNVIISVD
-445 KHGSTTLN
+445 CKHGDAEIN
-453 DDNTVKFNDYQGK
+453 GGTVTFDYYQGK

-511 EPSIYMGTYDVTNN
+511 EPSIYMGTYDVTNS

-611 GCNLNTGAG
+611 GNRDGGDTPAWKLS
-620 EGKENWLLRNTFEYI
+620 NTFDYI

-645 TYGMTYSSD
+645 TYGTTYSSD

-705 DAKAASCTE
+705 DAKAATCTE

-731 DEKGENAIADLAAWK
+731 DENGINEIEKDSWVLK
-746 TGDGKINATGHNYGD
+746 TLGHDMTKTDAKEATC
-761 ITYTW
+761 TE
-766 SDGNTSCTAKKVCS
+766 DGNNEYYTCS
-780 VCKDEV
+780 RCGGVFKDEAGTQATTVV
-786 TETVGTTS
+786 TETL
-794 SAKTP
+794 K
-799 ATCTTKGTKTYTATF
+799 KL
-814 SAPNGF
+814 
-820 VTQTKDV
+820 
-827 DIAATGHDWSNKD
+827 GHDWSNKN
-840 GICAVCHTKC
+840 GICARCDAKC
-850 DRVHK
+850 TETHK

-907 KPNEGYVLET
+907 KPNEGYELGSLAVK
-917 LTVTDKNG
+917 DASG
-925 DELKLTDKGNGKYT
+925 DLLPLADLGNGKYS
-939 FTMPGS
+939 FVMPDG
-945 KVEVKATF
+945 KV
-953 MEDNSVFNFFYD
+953 SV
-965 VPNDAFFYE
+965 E
-974 AVKWAVKSGV
+974 AEFV
-984 TNGLTDTMFGPYE
+984 
-997 SCTRTQ
+997 
-1003 IVTFLWRATGSP
+1003 
-1015 EPKTASSFT
+1015 KTAATSFA
-1024 DVPASAYYAKAV
+1024 DVPANAYYAKAV
-1036 AWAIENGITNGM
+1036 AWAVENGITNGM
-1048 TETTFAPNATCT
+1048 TATTFAPGATCT

-1082 TDVKSDAFYT
+1082 TDVKSDTFYA

>member
-1 MKRRLLA
+1 
-8 SLLTLVMMLNLLPT
+8 MMLNLLPT

-57 EGQITVPEENEV
+57 EGQITVSEENEV

-77 SVEQDG
+77 SVEKNG

-93 EGRAEATAGESTW
+93 EGRAEVTAGESTW

-121 SLFHEKRI
+121 SLFHGKTI

-163 NYWGDI
+163 NYWGDV

-250 YAASLQRMKATYP
+250 YAASLQRMKETYP
-263 GAEIIAIIPYYE
+263 GAEIIAMIPYYE

-304 KQEGISPNNA
+304 NQEGISPNNA

-342 EKTVTYNANGG
+342 EKTVTYDANGG

-395 ALDTAIPSDKQDS
+395 ALDTAIPSGMRDNLN
-408 FSGTT
+408 GTP
-413 LYAHWTHTFTWNF
+413 LYAHWTRSFTWDFDN
-426 NSDMNAVD
+426 NLDAVD
-434 ADGNVIITVSD
+434 ADGNVIITVSAE
-445 KHGSTTLN
+445 HGSTTLN

-620 EGKENWLLRNTFEYI
+620 VGKENWLLRNTFEYI

-645 TYGMTYSSD
+645 TYGTTYSSD

-731 DEKGENAIADLAAWK
+731 DENGTNEIEKDSWVLK
-746 TGDGKINATGHNYGD
+746 TLGHD
-761 ITYTW
+761 RTKT
-766 SDGNTSCTAKKVCS
+766 DAK
-780 VCKDEV
+780 E
-786 TETVGTTS
+786 
-794 SAKTP
+794 
-799 ATCTTKGTKTYTATF
+799 ATCTEDGNNEYYTCSRCGGVFKDEAGTQATTVE
-814 SAPNGF
+814 AE
-820 VTQTKDV
+820 TLKKL
-827 DIAATGHDWSNKD
+827 GHDWSNKD
-840 GICAVCHTKC
+840 GFCAVCHTKC

-878 PASAPAVP
+878 PATAPAAP

-907 KPNEGYVLET
+907 KPNEGYELGSLAVK
-917 LTVTDKNG
+917 DASG
-925 DELKLTDKGNGKYT
+925 DLLPLADLGNGKYS
-939 FTMPGS
+939 FVMPDG
-945 KVEVKATF
+945 KV
-953 MEDNSVFNFFYD
+953 SV
-965 VPNDAFFYE
+965 E
-974 AVKWAVKSGV
+974 AEFV
-984 TNGLTDTMFGPYE
+984 
-997 SCTRTQ
+997 
-1003 IVTFLWRATGSP
+1003 
-1015 EPKTASSFT
+1015 KTAATSFA
-1024 DVPASAYYAKAV
+1024 DVPANAYYAKAV
-1036 AWAIENGITNGM
+1036 AWAVENGITNGM
-1048 TETTFAPNATCT
+1048 TATTFAPGATCT
-1060 RGQSVTFLY
+1060 RGQSVTFLH

-1082 TDVKSDAFYT
+1082 TDVKSDTFYA

-1103 TNGTSNTTFSPNA
+1103 TNGTSNTMFSPNA

>member
-1 MKRRLLA
+1 
-8 SLLTLVMMLNLLPT
+8 MMLNLLPT

-93 EGRAEATAGESTW
+93 EGRAEVTAGESAW

-121 SLFHEKRI
+121 SLFHGKTI

-140 DKIPSGN
+140 DKIPGGN

-163 NYWGDI
+163 NYWGAI

-174 AAEGIDEAWS
+174 AVEGIDEAWS

-250 YAASLQRMKATYP
+250 YAASLQRMKVTYP

-304 KQEGISPNNA
+304 KQEDISPKNE

-383 FDQAAGGNKIAS
+383 FDRAAGGNKIAS
-395 ALDTAIPSDKQDS
+395 ALDTAIPSGMQDNLN
-408 FSGTT
+408 GTT

-434 ADGNVIITVSD
+434 ADGNVIITVSAE
-445 KHGSTTLN
+445 HGSTTLN

-620 EGKENWLLRNTFEYI
+620 VGKENWLLRNTFEYI

-645 TYGMTYSSD
+645 TYGTTYSSD

-705 DAKAASCTE
+705 DAKAATCTE

-731 DEKGENAIADLAAWK
+731 DENGTNEIEKDSWVLK
-746 TGDGKINATGHNYGD
+746 TLGHD
-761 ITYTW
+761 RTKT
-766 SDGNTSCTAKKVCS
+766 DAK
-780 VCKDEV
+780 E
-786 TETVGTTS
+786 
-794 SAKTP
+794 
-799 ATCTTKGTKTYTATF
+799 ATCTEDGNNEYYTCSRCGGVFKDEAGTQATTVE
-814 SAPNGF
+814 AE
-820 VTQTKDV
+820 TLKKL
-827 DIAATGHDWSNKD
+827 GHDWSNKN
-840 GICAVCHTKC
+840 GICARCDAKC
-850 DRVHK
+850 TETHK

-886 NGTVTVSPANASKG
+886 NGTVTVSPADASKG

-984 TNGLTDTMFGPYE
+984 TNGLSDTMFGPYE
-997 SCTRTQ
+997 SCTRAQ
-1003 IVTFLWRATGSP
+1003 IVTFLWRAAGSP
-1015 EPKTASSFT
+1015 EPKAMSSFT
-1024 DVPASAYYAKAV
+1024 DVPASTYYAKAV

-1048 TETTFAPNATCT
+1048 TETTFAPDATCT
-1060 RGQSVTFLY
+1060 RGQIVTFLY
-1069 RALKGTASGSTNF
+1069 RALKGTASGSASF
-1082 TDVKSDAFYT
+1082 TDVKSDAFYA

-1103 TNGTSNTTFSPNA
+1103 TNGTSATTFSPNA

>member
-8 SLLTLVMMLNLLPT
+8 SLLTLVMVLSLLPT

-57 EGQITVPEENEV
+57 EGQITVPEESEV
-69 RSSNADIV
+69 RSSNTDIV

-83 TAVTLTGGSK
+83 TAVTLTGGRK
-93 EGRAEATAGESTW
+93 EGRAEVTAGESAW
-106 VVYNYASEAEYNYLY
+106 VVYNYASEAEYNYLS
-121 SLFHEKRI
+121 SLFHGKTI

-174 AAEGIDEAWS
+174 AVEGIDEAWS

-230 DADYAKTVDWAQSYS
+230 DADYAKTVDWAKSYS

-263 GAEIIAIIPYYE
+263 DAEIIAIIPYYE

-295 TTIDLRELR
+295 TTIDLWELR
-304 KQEGISPNNA
+304 NQEGISPNNA

-336 QAVTPN
+336 QAVTPD

-368 ELPKATRAGYAFVGW
+368 KLPKATRAGYAFVGW
-383 FDQAAGGNKIAS
+383 FDRAAGGNKIAS
-395 ALDTAIPSDKQDS
+395 ALDTAIPSGMRDNLN
-408 FSGTT
+408 GTT

-426 NSDMNAVD
+426 NSDMNAID
-434 ADGNVIITVSD
+434 ADGNVIITVSAE
-445 KHGSTTLN
+445 HGSTTLN

-511 EPSIYMGTYDVTNN
+511 EPSIYMGTYNDTTGGT
-525 KTDYI
+525 KYI
-530 NFGGPAYQKEPT
+530 NFGGPAYQKDPT

-620 EGKENWLLRNTFEYI
+620 VGKENWLLRNTFEYI

-645 TYGMTYSSD
+645 TYGTTYSSD

-705 DAKAASCTE
+705 DAKAATCTE

-731 DEKGENAIADLAAWK
+731 DENGTNEIEKDSWVLK
-746 TGDGKINATGHNYGD
+746 TLGHD
-761 ITYTW
+761 MTKT
-766 SDGNTSCTAKKVCS
+766 DAK
-780 VCKDEV
+780 
-786 TETVGTTS
+786 
-794 SAKTP
+794 A
-799 ATCTTKGTKTYTATF
+799 ATCTEDGNNEYYTCSRCGGVFKDEAGTQATTVE
-814 SAPNGF
+814 AE
-820 VTQTKDV
+820 TLKKL
-827 DIAATGHDWSNKD
+827 GHDWSNKN
-840 GICAVCHTKC
+840 GICARCDAKC
-850 DRVHK
+850 TETHK

-878 PASAPAVP
+878 PATAPAVP

-907 KPNEGYVLET
+907 KPNEGYELGSLAVK
-917 LTVTDKNG
+917 DASG
-925 DELKLTDKGNGKYT
+925 DLLPLADLGNGKYS
-939 FTMPGS
+939 FVMPDG
-945 KVEVKATF
+945 KVSVEAEFVKTAATSF
-953 MEDNSVFNFFYD
+953 AD
-965 VPNDAFFYE
+965 VPANAYFAD
-974 AVKWAVKSGV
+974 AVKWAVDKDV
-984 TNGLTDTMFGPYE
+984 TNGLSDTMFGPYE
-997 SCTRTQ
+997 SCTRAQ
-1003 IVTFLWRATGSP
+1003 IVTFLWRAAGSP
-1015 EPKTASSFT
+1015 EPKTMSSFT
-1024 DVPASAYYAKAV
+1024 DVPASTYYAKAV

-1048 TETTFAPNATCT
+1048 TETTFAPDATCT
-1060 RGQSVTFLY
+1060 RGQIVTFLY

-1082 TDVKSDAFYT
+1082 TDVKSDTFYA

-1103 TNGTSNTTFSPNA
+1103 TNGTSNTMFSPNA

>member
-8 SLLTLVMMLNLLPT
+8 SLLTLVMVLSLLPT

-93 EGRAEATAGESTW
+93 EGRAEVTAGESTW

-121 SLFHEKRI
+121 SLFHEKTI

-250 YAASLQRMKATYP
+250 YAASLQRMKVTYP
-263 GAEIIAIIPYYE
+263 DAEIIAIIPYYE

-304 KQEGISPNNA
+304 NQEGISPNNA

-342 EKTVTYNANGG
+342 EKTVTYDANGG

-383 FDQAAGGNKIAS
+383 FDQAAGGNKVAS
-395 ALDTAIPSDKQDS
+395 ALDTAIPSGMQDNLN
-408 FSGTT
+408 GTT

-434 ADGNVIITVSD
+434 ADGNVIITVSAE
-445 KHGSTTLN
+445 HGSTTLN

-472 LDPTQNWRVEWKEKN
+472 LDPTQNWCVEWREKN

-530 NFGGPAYQKEPT
+530 NFGGPVYQKEPT

-611 GCNLNTGAG
+611 GNRDGGDTPAWKLS
-620 EGKENWLLRNTFEYI
+620 NTFDYI

-645 TYGMTYSSD
+645 TYGTTYSSD

-705 DAKAASCTE
+705 DAKAATCTE

-731 DEKGENAIADLAAWK
+731 DENGTNEIEKDSWVLK
-746 TGDGKINATGHNYGD
+746 TLGHD
-761 ITYTW
+761 MTKT
-766 SDGNTSCTAKKVCS
+766 DAK
-780 VCKDEV
+780 E
-786 TETVGTTS
+786 
-794 SAKTP
+794 
-799 ATCTTKGTKTYTATF
+799 ATCTEDGNNEYYTCSRCSGVFKDEAGTQATTVE
-814 SAPNGF
+814 AE
-820 VTQTKDV
+820 TLKKL
-827 DIAATGHDWSNKD
+827 GHDWSNKN
-840 GICAVCHTKC
+840 GICARCDAKC
-850 DRVHK
+850 TETHK

-878 PASAPAVP
+878 PATAPAVP

-907 KPNEGYVLET
+907 KPNEGYELGSLAVK
-917 LTVTDKNG
+917 DASG
-925 DELKLTDKGNGKYT
+925 DLLPLADLGNGKYS
-939 FTMPGS
+939 FVMPDG
-945 KVEVKATF
+945 KV
-953 MEDNSVFNFFYD
+953 SV
-965 VPNDAFFYE
+965 E
-974 AVKWAVKSGV
+974 AEFV
-984 TNGLTDTMFGPYE
+984 
-997 SCTRTQ
+997 
-1003 IVTFLWRATGSP
+1003 
-1015 EPKTASSFT
+1015 KTAATSFA

-1036 AWAIENGITNGM
+1036 AWAVENGITNGM

-1069 RALKGTASGSTNF
+1069 RALKGTASGSANF
-1082 TDVKSDAFYT
+1082 TDVKSDTFYA

>member
-42 DDVVTSGPITLWTGK
+42 DDVVTSGPITIWTGK
-57 EGQITVPEENEV
+57 IVQITVPEESEV

-77 SVEQDG
+77 SVEKNG

-93 EGRAEATAGESTW
+93 EGRAEVTAGESTW

-121 SLFHEKRI
+121 SLFHGKTI

-174 AAEGIDEAWS
+174 AVEGIDEAWS

-230 DADYAKTVDWAQSYS
+230 NADYAKTVDWAQSYS

-263 GAEIIAIIPYYE
+263 GAEIIAMIPYYE

-304 KQEGISPNNA
+304 NQEGISPNNA

-336 QAVTPN
+336 RAVTPD

-395 ALDTAIPSDKQDS
+395 ALDTAIPSGMRDNLN
-408 FSGTT
+408 GTT

-434 ADGNVIITVSD
+434 ADGNVIITVSAE
-445 KHGSTTLN
+445 HGSTTLN

-472 LDPTQNWRVEWKEKN
+472 LDPTQNWCVEWREEN

-511 EPSIYMGTYDVTNN
+511 EPSIYMGTYDVTNS

-620 EGKENWLLRNTFEYI
+620 VGKENWLLRNTFEYI

-645 TYGMTYSSD
+645 TYGTTYSSD

-705 DAKAASCTE
+705 DAKAATCTE
-714 AGNEAYWTCS
+714 IGNEAYWTCS
-724 GCGKYFS
+724 GCGKYLS
-731 DEKGENAIADLAAWK
+731 DENGTNEIEKDSWVLK
-746 TGDGKINATGHNYGD
+746 TLGHD
-761 ITYTW
+761 MTKT
-766 SDGNTSCTAKKVCS
+766 DAK
-780 VCKDEV
+780 E
-786 TETVGTTS
+786 
-794 SAKTP
+794 
-799 ATCTTKGTKTYTATF
+799 ATCTEDGNNEYYTCSGCGGVFKDEAGTQATTVE
-814 SAPNGF
+814 AE
-820 VTQTKDV
+820 TLKKL
-827 DIAATGHDWSNKD
+827 GHDWSNKN

-878 PASAPAVP
+878 PATAPAAP
-886 NGTVTVSPANASKG
+886 NGTVTISPANASKG

-907 KPNEGYVLET
+907 KPNDGYVLET

-984 TNGLTDTMFGPYE
+984 TNGLSDTMFGPYE
-997 SCTRTQ
+997 SCTRAQ
-1003 IVTFLWRATGSP
+1003 IVTFLWRAAGSP
-1015 EPKTASSFT
+1015 EPKTMSSFT
-1024 DVPASAYYAKAV
+1024 DVPASTYYAKAV
-1036 AWAIENGITNGM
+1036 AWAIENGITDGM
-1048 TETTFAPNATCT
+1048 TETTFAPDATCT

-1069 RALKGTASGSTNF
+1069 RALGKKVESSASF
-1082 TDVKSDAFYT
+1082 TDVKSDAFYA

-1103 TNGTSNTTFSPNA
+1103 TNGTSNTMFSPNA

>member
-8 SLLTLVMMLNLLPT
+8 SLLTLVIMLNLLPT

-42 DDVVTSGPITLWTGK
+42 DDVVTSGPITIWTGK
-57 EGQITVPEENEV
+57 IVKITVPEGDAV
-69 RSSNADIV
+69 RSSNEAIV
-77 SVEQDG
+77 SVTQDG
-83 TAVTLTGGSK
+83 TLTGGRK
-93 EGRAEATAGESTW
+93 EGRAEVIVGNSTW

-121 SLFHEKRI
+121 SLFHGKTI

-174 AAEGIDEAWS
+174 ATEGIDEAWS

-205 DNGTPDVILY
+205 DNGTPDVILH

-250 YAASLQRMKATYP
+250 YAASLQRMKVTYP

-304 KQEGISPNNA
+304 KQEDISPKNE

-342 EKTVTYNANGG
+342 EKTVTYDANGG

-383 FDQAAGGNKIAS
+383 FDRAAGGNKIAS
-395 ALDTAIPSDKQDS
+395 ALDTAIPSGMQDDLNA
-408 FSGTT
+408 TT
-413 LYAHWTHTFTWNF
+413 LYAHWTRSFTWDFDN
-426 NSDMNAVD
+426 NLDAVD
-434 ADGNVIITVSD
+434 ADGNVIITVSAE
-445 KHGSTTLN
+445 HGSTTLN

-511 EPSIYMGTYDVTNN
+511 EPSIYMDTYDVTNS

-611 GCNLNTGAG
+611 GNRDGGDTPAWKLS
-620 EGKENWLLRNTFEYI
+620 NTFDYI

-645 TYGMTYSSD
+645 TYGTTYSSD

-692 PYGELGAHKLTKT
+692 SYGELGAHKLTKT
-705 DAKAASCTE
+705 DAKAATCTE

-731 DEKGENAIADLAAWK
+731 DENGTNEIEKDSWVLK
-746 TGDGKINATGHNYGD
+746 TLGHD
-761 ITYTW
+761 MTKT
-766 SDGNTSCTAKKVCS
+766 DAK
-780 VCKDEV
+780 E
-786 TETVGTTS
+786 
-794 SAKTP
+794 
-799 ATCTTKGTKTYTATF
+799 ATCTEDGNNEYYTCSRCGGVFKDEAGTQATT
-814 SAPNGF
+814 
-820 VTQTKDV
+820 VEVETLKKL
-827 DIAATGHDWSNKD
+827 GHDWSNKN
-840 GICAVCHTKC
+840 GICARCDAKC
-850 DRVHK
+850 TETHK

-984 TNGLTDTMFGPYE
+984 TNGLSDTMFGPYE
-997 SCTRTQ
+997 SCTRAQ
-1003 IVTFLWRATGSP
+1003 IVTFLWRAAGSP
-1015 EPKTASSFT
+1015 EPKTASSFA

-1036 AWAIENGITNGM
+1036 AWAVENGITNGM
-1048 TETTFAPNATCT
+1048 TETTFAPDATCT

-1082 TDVKSDAFYT
+1082 TDVASDAFYA

-1103 TNGTSNTTFSPNA
+1103 TNGTSATTFSPNA

>member
-8 SLLTLVMMLNLLPT
+8 SLLTLVMVLSLLPT

-33 ADSVEMYSS
+33 ADSVEN
-42 DDVVTSGPITLWTGK
+42 DEVTSGPITIWTGK
-57 EGQITVPEENEV
+57 IVQITVPEGDTV
-69 RSSNADIV
+69 SSSNTDIV

-93 EGRAEATAGESTW
+93 EGRAEVTAGESTW

-121 SLFHEKRI
+121 ALFHGKTI

-163 NYWGDI
+163 NYWGDV

-250 YAASLQRMKATYP
+250 YAASLQRMKETYP
-263 GAEIIAIIPYYE
+263 DAEIIAIIPYYE

-304 KQEGISPNNA
+304 NQEGISPNNA

-342 EKTVTYNANGG
+342 EKTVTYDANGG

-368 ELPKATRAGYAFVGW
+368 KLPKATRAGYAFVGW
-383 FDQAAGGNKIAS
+383 FDQAAGGNKVAS
-395 ALDTAIPSDKQDS
+395 ALDTAIPSGMQDDLN
-408 FSGTT
+408 GTT

-434 ADGNVIITVSD
+434 ADGNVIITVSAE
-445 KHGSTTLN
+445 HGSTTLN

-472 LDPTQNWRVEWKEKN
+472 LDPTQNWCVEWKEKN

-620 EGKENWLLRNTFEYI
+620 VGKENWLLRNTFEYI

-645 TYGMTYSSD
+645 TYGTTYSSD
-654 STGHWK
+654 STGLWK
-660 TCTECGANGEFSKHT
+660 TCTECGANGEFLKHT

-705 DAKAASCTE
+705 DAKAATCTE

-731 DEKGENAIADLAAWK
+731 DENGTNEIEKDSWVLK
-746 TGDGKINATGHNYGD
+746 TLGHD
-761 ITYTW
+761 RTKT
-766 SDGNTSCTAKKVCS
+766 DAK
-780 VCKDEV
+780 E
-786 TETVGTTS
+786 
-794 SAKTP
+794 
-799 ATCTTKGTKTYTATF
+799 ATCTEDGNNEYYTCSRCGGVFKDEAGTQATTVE
-814 SAPNGF
+814 AE
-820 VTQTKDV
+820 TLKKL
-827 DIAATGHDWSNKD
+827 GHDWSNKD
-840 GICAVCHTKC
+840 GFCAVCHTKC

-878 PASAPAVP
+878 PATAPAAP

-907 KPNEGYVLET
+907 KPNEGYELGSLAVK
-917 LTVTDKNG
+917 DASG
-925 DELKLTDKGNGKYT
+925 DLLPLADLGNGKYS
-939 FTMPGS
+939 FVMPDG
-945 KVEVKATF
+945 KV
-953 MEDNSVFNFFYD
+953 SV
-965 VPNDAFFYE
+965 E
-974 AVKWAVKSGV
+974 AEFV
-984 TNGLTDTMFGPYE
+984 
-997 SCTRTQ
+997 
-1003 IVTFLWRATGSP
+1003 
-1015 EPKTASSFT
+1015 KTAATSFA
-1024 DVPASAYYAKAV
+1024 DVPANAYYAKAV

-1048 TETTFAPNATCT
+1048 TETTFAPDATCT

-1082 TDVKSDAFYT
+1082 TDVKSDTFYA

>member
-42 DDVVTSGPITLWTGK
+42 DDVVTSGPITIWTDK
-57 EGQITVPEENEV
+57 IVKITVPEGDAV
-69 RSSNADIV
+69 RSSNEAIV
-77 SVEQDG
+77 SVTQDG
-83 TAVTLTGGSK
+83 TLTGGRK
-93 EGRAEATAGESTW
+93 EGRAEVTAGESTW

-121 SLFHEKRI
+121 SLFHGKTI

-163 NYWGDI
+163 NYWGDV

-250 YAASLQRMKATYP
+250 YAASLQRMKVTYP

-304 KQEGISPNNA
+304 KQEDISPKNE

-383 FDQAAGGNKIAS
+383 FDRAAGGNKIAS
-395 ALDTAIPSDKQDS
+395 ALDTAIPSGMQDNLN
-408 FSGTT
+408 GTT

-434 ADGNVIITVSD
+434 ADGNVIITVSAE
-445 KHGSTTLN
+445 HGSTTLN

-620 EGKENWLLRNTFEYI
+620 VGKENWLLRNTFEYI

-645 TYGMTYSSD
+645 TYGTTYSSD

-705 DAKAASCTE
+705 DAKAATRTE

-731 DEKGENAIADLAAWK
+731 NENGTNEIEKDSWVLK
-746 TGDGKINATGHNYGD
+746 TLGHD
-761 ITYTW
+761 MTKT
-766 SDGNTSCTAKKVCS
+766 DAK
-780 VCKDEV
+780 E
-786 TETVGTTS
+786 
-794 SAKTP
+794 
-799 ATCTTKGTKTYTATF
+799 ATCTEDGNNEYYTCSRCGGVFKDEAGTQATTVE
-814 SAPNGF
+814 AE
-820 VTQTKDV
+820 TLKKL
-827 DIAATGHDWSNKD
+827 GHDWSNKN
-840 GICAVCHTKC
+840 GICARCDAKC
-850 DRVHK
+850 TETHK

-878 PASAPAVP
+878 PATAPAVP

-907 KPNEGYVLET
+907 KPNEGYELGSLAVK
-917 LTVTDKNG
+917 DASG
-925 DELKLTDKGNGKYT
+925 DLLPLADLGNGKYS
-939 FTMPGS
+939 FVMPDG
-945 KVEVKATF
+945 KVSVEAEFVKTAATSF
-953 MEDNSVFNFFYD
+953 AD
-965 VPNDAFFYE
+965 VPANAYFAD
-974 AVKWAVKSGV
+974 AVKWAVDKGV
-984 TNGLTDTMFGPYE
+984 TNGLSDTMFGPYE
-997 SCTRTQ
+997 SCTRAQ
-1003 IVTFLWRATGSP
+1003 IVTFLWRAAGSP

>member
-8 SLLTLVMMLNLLPT
+8 SLLTLVMMLSLLPT

-42 DDVVTSGPITLWTGK
+42 DDVVTSGSMTIWTDK
-57 EGQITVPEENEV
+57 IVQITVPEGDTV
-69 RSSNADIV
+69 RSSNTDIV
-77 SVEQDG
+77 SVEKNG
-83 TAVTLTGGSK
+83 TAVTLTGGRK
-93 EGRAEATAGESTW
+93 EGRAEVIVGNSTW

-121 SLFHEKRI
+121 SLFHGKTI

-140 DKIPSGN
+140 DKIPGGN

-205 DNGTPDVILY
+205 DNGTPDMILY

-230 DADYAKTVDWAQSYS
+230 DADYAKTIDWAQSYS

-250 YAASLQRMKATYP
+250 YVASLQRMKETYP
-263 GAEIIAIIPYYE
+263 DAEIIAIIPYYE

-304 KQEGISPNNA
+304 KQEDISPKNE

-342 EKTVTYNANGG
+342 EKTVTYDANGG
-353 SFKNGSDPIK
+353 RFKNGSDPIK

-383 FDQAAGGNKIAS
+383 FDRAAGGNKIAS
-395 ALDTAIPSDKQDS
+395 ALDTAIPSGMRDNLN
-408 FSGTT
+408 GTT

-434 ADGNVIITVSD
+434 ADGNVIISVD
-445 KHGSTTLN
+445 CKHGDAEIN
-453 DDNTVKFNDYQGK
+453 GGTVTFDYYQGK

-472 LDPTQNWRVEWKEKN
+472 LDPTQNWCVEWREKN

-562 LVTLSVDGEQVF
+562 LVTLSVDGKQVF

-620 EGKENWLLRNTFEYI
+620 EGKENWLLRNTFDYI

-645 TYGMTYSSD
+645 TYGTTYSSD

-705 DAKAASCTE
+705 AAKAATCTE
-714 AGNEAYWTCS
+714 AGNNEYWTCKT
-724 GCGKYFS
+724 CGKYFS

-794 SAKTP
+794 SVKTP

-997 SCTRTQ
+997 SCTRAQ
-1003 IVTFLWRATGSP
+1003 IVTFLWRAAGSP

>member
-8 SLLTLVMMLNLLPT
+8 SLLTLVIMLNLLPT

-42 DDVVTSGPITLWTGK
+42 DDVVTSGPITIWTGK
-57 EGQITVPEENEV
+57 IVKITVPEGDAV
-69 RSSNADIV
+69 RSSNEAIV
-77 SVEQDG
+77 SVTQDG
-83 TAVTLTGGSK
+83 TLTGGRK
-93 EGRAEATAGESTW
+93 EGRAEVIVGNSTW

-121 SLFHEKRI
+121 SLFHGKTI

-174 AAEGIDEAWS
+174 ATEGIDEAWS

-250 YAASLQRMKATYP
+250 YAASLQRMKVTYP

-304 KQEGISPNNA
+304 KQEDISPKNE

-342 EKTVTYNANGG
+342 EKTVTYDANGG

-383 FDQAAGGNKIAS
+383 FDRAAGGNKIAS
-395 ALDTAIPSDKQDS
+395 ALDTAIPSGMQDDLNA
-408 FSGTT
+408 TT
-413 LYAHWTHTFTWNF
+413 LYAHWTRSFTWDFDN
-426 NSDMNAVD
+426 NLDAVD
-434 ADGNVIITVSD
+434 ADGNVIITVSAE
-445 KHGSTTLN
+445 HGSTTLN

-511 EPSIYMGTYDVTNN
+511 EPSIYMDTYDVTNS

-611 GCNLNTGAG
+611 GNRDGGDTPAWKLS
-620 EGKENWLLRNTFEYI
+620 NTFDYI

-645 TYGMTYSSD
+645 TYGTTYSSD

-692 PYGELGAHKLTKT
+692 SYGELGAHKLTKT
-705 DAKAASCTE
+705 DAKAATCTE

-731 DEKGENAIADLAAWK
+731 DENGTNEIEKDSWVLK
-746 TGDGKINATGHNYGD
+746 TLGHD
-761 ITYTW
+761 MTKT
-766 SDGNTSCTAKKVCS
+766 DAK
-780 VCKDEV
+780 E
-786 TETVGTTS
+786 
-794 SAKTP
+794 
-799 ATCTTKGTKTYTATF
+799 ATCTEDGNNEYYTCSRCGGVFKDEAGTQATT
-814 SAPNGF
+814 
-820 VTQTKDV
+820 VEVETLKKL
-827 DIAATGHDWSNKD
+827 GHDWSNKN
-840 GICAVCHTKC
+840 GICARCDAKC
-850 DRVHK
+850 TETHK

-907 KPNEGYVLET
+907 KPNEGYELGSLAVK
-917 LTVTDKNG
+917 DASG
-925 DELKLTDKGNGKYT
+925 DLLPLADLGNGKYS
-939 FTMPGS
+939 FVMPDG
-945 KVEVKATF
+945 KVSVEAEFVKTAATSF
-953 MEDNSVFNFFYD
+953 AD
-965 VPNDAFFYE
+965 VPANAYFAD
-974 AVKWAVKSGV
+974 AVKWAVDKDV
-984 TNGLTDTMFGPYE
+984 TNGLSDTMFGPYE

-1003 IVTFLWRATGSP
+1003 IVTFLWRAAGSP

-1024 DVPASAYYAKAV
+1024 DVPVSAYYAKAV

-1048 TETTFAPNATCT
+1048 TETTFAPDATCT
-1060 RGQSVTFLY
+1060 RGQIVTFLY

-1082 TDVKSDAFYT
+1082 TDVKSDTFYA

>member
-8 SLLTLVMMLNLLPT
+8 SLLTLVMVLSLLPT

-93 EGRAEATAGESTW
+93 EGRAEVTAGESTW

-121 SLFHEKRI
+121 SLFHEKTI

-250 YAASLQRMKATYP
+250 YAASLQRMKVTYP

-304 KQEGISPNNA
+304 KQEDISPKNE

-383 FDQAAGGNKIAS
+383 FDRAAGGNKIAS
-395 ALDTAIPSDKQDS
+395 ALDTAIPSGMQDDLN
-408 FSGTT
+408 GTT

-426 NSDMNAVD
+426 NSDMNAID

-511 EPSIYMGTYDVTNN
+511 EPSIYMGTYNDTTGGT
-525 KTDYI
+525 KYI
-530 NFGGPAYQKEPT
+530 NFGGPAYQKDPT

-620 EGKENWLLRNTFEYI
+620 VGKENWLLRNTFEYI

-645 TYGMTYSSD
+645 TYGTTYSSD

-705 DAKAASCTE
+705 DAKAATCTE

-731 DEKGENAIADLAAWK
+731 DENGTNEIEKDSWVLKTLGHDMTK
-746 TGDGKINATGHNYGD
+746 TG
-761 ITYTW
+761 
-766 SDGNTSCTAKKVCS
+766 AK
-780 VCKDEV
+780 E
-786 TETVGTTS
+786 
-794 SAKTP
+794 
-799 ATCTTKGTKTYTATF
+799 ATCTEDGNNEYYTCSRCGGVFKDEAGTQATTVE
-814 SAPNGF
+814 AE
-820 VTQTKDV
+820 TLKKL
-827 DIAATGHDWSNKD
+827 GHDWSNKN
-840 GICAVCHTKC
+840 GICARCDAKC
-850 DRVHK
+850 TETHK

-878 PASAPAVP
+878 PATAPAVP

-907 KPNEGYVLET
+907 KPNEGYELGSLAVK
-917 LTVTDKNG
+917 DASG
-925 DELKLTDKGNGKYT
+925 DLLPLADLGNGKYS
-939 FTMPGS
+939 FVMPDG
-945 KVEVKATF
+945 KVSVEAEFVKTAATSF
-953 MEDNSVFNFFYD
+953 AD
-965 VPNDAFFYE
+965 VPANAYFAD
-974 AVKWAVKSGV
+974 AVKWAVDKGV
-984 TNGLTDTMFGPYE
+984 TNGLSDTMFGPYE
-997 SCTRTQ
+997 SCTRAQ
-1003 IVTFLWRATGSP
+1003 IVTFLWRAAGSP
-1015 EPKTASSFT
+1015 ELKTMSSFT
-1024 DVPASAYYAKAV
+1024 DVPASTYYAKAV

-1048 TETTFAPNATCT
+1048 TETTFAPDATCT
-1060 RGQSVTFLY
+1060 RGQIVTFLY

-1082 TDVKSDAFYT
+1082 TDVKSDTFYA

>member
-1 MKRRLLA
+1 M
-8 SLLTLVMMLNLLPT
+8 
-22 VAWARNDEGID
+22 
-33 ADSVEMYSS
+33 
-42 DDVVTSGPITLWTGK
+42 TSGPITLWTGK
-57 EGQITVPEENEV
+57 EGQITVPEGDTV
-69 RSSNADIV
+69 RSSNTDIV
-77 SVEQDG
+77 SVEKNG

-93 EGRAEATAGESTW
+93 EGRAEVTAGESTW

-121 SLFHEKRI
+121 ALFHGKTI

-169 ITRFG
+169 ITRYG

-225 GTFDP
+225 GAFDP
-230 DADYAKTVDWAQSYS
+230 DADYAKTVDWAKSYS

-250 YAASLQRMKATYP
+250 YAASLQRMKETYP
-263 GAEIIAIIPYYE
+263 DAEIIAIIPYYE

-304 KQEGISPNNA
+304 NQEGISPNNA

-342 EKTVTYNANGG
+342 EKTVTYDANGG

-368 ELPKATRAGYAFVGW
+368 KLPKATRAGYAFVGW
-383 FDQAAGGNKIAS
+383 FDQAAGGNKVAS
-395 ALDTAIPSDKQDS
+395 ALDTAIPSGMQDNLN
-408 FSGTT
+408 GTT

-434 ADGNVIITVSD
+434 ADGNVIITVSAE
-445 KHGSTTLN
+445 HGSTTLN

-472 LDPTQNWRVEWKEKN
+472 LDPTQNWCVEWKERN

-530 NFGGPAYQKEPT
+530 NFGGPVYQKEPT

-611 GCNLNTGAG
+611 GNRDGGDTPAWKLS
-620 EGKENWLLRNTFEYI
+620 NTFDYI

-645 TYGMTYSSD
+645 TYGTTYSSD

-675 GGTATCTAKAVC
+675 GSTATCTAKAVC

-705 DAKAASCTE
+705 DAKAATCTE

-731 DEKGENAIADLAAWK
+731 NENGTNEIEKDSWVLK
-746 TGDGKINATGHNYGD
+746 TLGHD
-761 ITYTW
+761 MTKT
-766 SDGNTSCTAKKVCS
+766 DAK
-780 VCKDEV
+780 E
-786 TETVGTTS
+786 
-794 SAKTP
+794 
-799 ATCTTKGTKTYTATF
+799 ATCTEDGNNEYYTCSRCGGVFKDEAGTQATTVV
-814 SAPNGF
+814 AE
-820 VTQTKDV
+820 TLKKL
-827 DIAATGHDWSNKD
+827 GHDWSNKD

-878 PASAPAVP
+878 PATAPAAP

-907 KPNEGYVLET
+907 KPNEGYELGSLAVK
-917 LTVTDKNG
+917 DASG
-925 DELKLTDKGNGKYT
+925 DLLPLADLGNGKYS
-939 FTMPGS
+939 FVMPDG
-945 KVEVKATF
+945 KVSVEAEFVKTAATSF
-953 MEDNSVFNFFYD
+953 AD
-965 VPNDAFFYE
+965 VPANAYFAD
-974 AVKWAVKSGV
+974 AVKWAVDKDV
-984 TNGLTDTMFGPYE
+984 TNGLSDTMFGPYE

-1003 IVTFLWRATGSP
+1003 IVTFLWRAAGSP

-1024 DVPASAYYAKAV
+1024 DVPVSAYYAKAV

-1048 TETTFAPNATCT
+1048 TETTFAPDATCT
-1060 RGQSVTFLY
+1060 RGQIVTFLY

-1082 TDVKSDAFYT
+1082 TDVKSDTFYA

>member
-8 SLLTLVMMLNLLPT
+8 GVLTLVMMLSLLPT

-77 SVEQDG
+77 SVEKNG

-93 EGRAEATAGESTW
+93 EGRAEVTAGESTW

-121 SLFHEKRI
+121 SLFHGKTI

-163 NYWGDI
+163 NYWGAI

-250 YAASLQRMKATYP
+250 YAASLQRMKETYP
-263 GAEIIAIIPYYE
+263 DAEIIAMIPYYE
-275 QNNIPKQAEVIEQIA
+275 KNNIPKQAEVIEQIA

-304 KQEGISPNNA
+304 NQEGISPNNA

-336 QAVTPN
+336 RAVTPD
-342 EKTVTYNANGG
+342 EKTVTYDANGG
-353 SFKNGSDPIK
+353 SFKNGRDPIK

-395 ALDTAIPSDKQDS
+395 ALDTAIPSGMQDNLN
-408 FSGTT
+408 GTT

-434 ADGNVIITVSD
+434 EDGNVIITVSAE
-445 KHGSTTLN
+445 HGSTTLN

-611 GCNLNTGAG
+611 GNRDGGDTPAWKLS
-620 EGKENWLLRNTFEYI
+620 NTFDYI

-645 TYGMTYSSD
+645 TYGTTYSSD

-705 DAKAASCTE
+705 DAKAATCTE

-731 DEKGENAIADLAAWK
+731 DENGINEIEKDSWVLK
-746 TGDGKINATGHNYGD
+746 TLGHD
-761 ITYTW
+761 MTKT
-766 SDGNTSCTAKKVCS
+766 DAK
-780 VCKDEV
+780 
-786 TETVGTTS
+786 
-794 SAKTP
+794 A
-799 ATCTTKGTKTYTATF
+799 ATCTEDGNNEYYTCSRCGGVFKDEAGTQATTVE
-814 SAPNGF
+814 AE
-820 VTQTKDV
+820 TLKKL
-827 DIAATGHDWSNKD
+827 GHDWSNKD

-878 PASAPAVP
+878 PATAPAAP
-886 NGTVTVSPANASKG
+886 NGTVTISPANASKG

-907 KPNEGYVLET
+907 KPNDGYVLET

-984 TNGLTDTMFGPYE
+984 TNGLSDTMFGPYE
-997 SCTRTQ
+997 SCTRAQ
-1003 IVTFLWRATGSP
+1003 IVTFLWRAAGSP
-1015 EPKTASSFT
+1015 EPKATTSAMT
-1024 DVPASAYYAKAV
+1024 DLNPNAYYYKAV
-1036 AWAIENGITNGM
+1036 LWAIENGITDGM
-1048 TETTFAPNATCT
+1048 TETTFAPDATCT

-1069 RALKGTASGSTNF
+1069 RA
-1082 TDVKSDAFYT
+1082 
-1092 DAINWAVANNV
+1092 
-1103 TNGTSNTTFSPNA
+1103 
-1116 DCTRAEIVTF
+1116 
-1126 LYRAYQGK
+1126 YQGK

>member
-1 MKRRLLA
+1 M
-8 SLLTLVMMLNLLPT
+8 
-22 VAWARNDEGID
+22 
-33 ADSVEMYSS
+33 
-42 DDVVTSGPITLWTGK
+42 TSGPITLWTGK
-57 EGQITVPEENEV
+57 EGQITVPEGDTV
-69 RSSNADIV
+69 RSSNTDIV
-77 SVEQDG
+77 SVEKNG

-93 EGRAEATAGESTW
+93 EGRAEVTAGESTW

-121 SLFHEKRI
+121 ALFHGKTI

-169 ITRFG
+169 ITRYG

-196 SKDRINKLD
+196 SKERINKLD

-225 GTFDP
+225 GAFDP
-230 DADYAKTVDWAQSYS
+230 DADYAKTVDWAKSYS

-250 YAASLQRMKATYP
+250 YAASLQRMKETYP
-263 GAEIIAIIPYYE
+263 DAEIIAIIPYYE

-304 KQEGISPNNA
+304 NQEGISPNNA

-342 EKTVTYNANGG
+342 EKTVTYDANGG

-368 ELPKATRAGYAFVGW
+368 KLPKATRAGYAFVGW
-383 FDQAAGGNKIAS
+383 FDQAAGGNKVAS
-395 ALDTAIPSDKQDS
+395 ALDTAIPSGMQDNLN
-408 FSGTT
+408 GTT

-434 ADGNVIITVSD
+434 ADGNVIITVSAE
-445 KHGSTTLN
+445 HGSTTLN

-472 LDPTQNWRVEWKEKN
+472 LDPTQNWCVEWKERN

-530 NFGGPAYQKEPT
+530 NFGGPVYQKEPT

-611 GCNLNTGAG
+611 GNRDGGDTPAWKLS
-620 EGKENWLLRNTFEYI
+620 NTFDYI

-645 TYGMTYSSD
+645 TYGTTYSSD

-705 DAKAASCTE
+705 DAKAATCTE

-731 DEKGENAIADLAAWK
+731 NENGTNEIEKDSWVLK
-746 TGDGKINATGHNYGD
+746 TLGHD
-761 ITYTW
+761 MTKT
-766 SDGNTSCTAKKVCS
+766 DAK
-780 VCKDEV
+780 E
-786 TETVGTTS
+786 
-794 SAKTP
+794 
-799 ATCTTKGTKTYTATF
+799 ATCTEDGNNEYYTCSRCGGVFKDEAGTQATTVV
-814 SAPNGF
+814 AE
-820 VTQTKDV
+820 TLKKL
-827 DIAATGHDWSNKD
+827 GHDWSNKD

-878 PASAPAVP
+878 PATAPAAP

-907 KPNEGYVLET
+907 KPNEGYELGSLAVK
-917 LTVTDKNG
+917 DASG
-925 DELKLTDKGNGKYT
+925 DLLPLADLGNGKYS
-939 FTMPGS
+939 FVMPDG
-945 KVEVKATF
+945 KVSVEAEFVKTAATSF
-953 MEDNSVFNFFYD
+953 AD
-965 VPNDAFFYE
+965 VPANAYFAD
-974 AVKWAVKSGV
+974 AVKWAVDKDV
-984 TNGLTDTMFGPYE
+984 TNGLSDTMFGPYE

-1003 IVTFLWRATGSP
+1003 IVTFLWRAAGSP

-1024 DVPASAYYAKAV
+1024 DVPVSAYYAKAV

-1048 TETTFAPNATCT
+1048 TETTFAPDATCT
-1060 RGQSVTFLY
+1060 RGQIVTFLY

-1082 TDVKSDAFYT
+1082 TDVKSDTFYA

>member
-93 EGRAEATAGESTW
+93 EGRAEVTAGESTW

-121 SLFHEKRI
+121 SLFHGKTI

-174 AAEGIDEAWS
+174 AVEGIDEAWS

-225 GTFDP
+225 GTFNP

-250 YAASLQRMKATYP
+250 YAASLQRMKETYP
-263 GAEIIAIIPYYE
+263 DAEIIAIIPYYE

-304 KQEGISPNNA
+304 NQEGISPNNA

-336 QAVTPN
+336 RAVTPD

-395 ALDTAIPSDKQDS
+395 ALDTAIPSGMRDNLN
-408 FSGTT
+408 GTP
-413 LYAHWTHTFTWNF
+413 LYAHWTRSFTWDFDN
-426 NSDMNAVD
+426 NLDAVD
-434 ADGNVIITVSD
+434 ADGNVIITVSAE
-445 KHGSTTLN
+445 HGSTTLN

-620 EGKENWLLRNTFEYI
+620 VGKENWLLRNTFEYI

-645 TYGMTYSSD
+645 TYGTTYSSD

-705 DAKAASCTE
+705 DAKAAACTE

-731 DEKGENAIADLAAWK
+731 DENGTNEIEKDSWVLK
-746 TGDGKINATGHNYGD
+746 TLGHD
-761 ITYTW
+761 MTKTDAKEVTCTE
-766 SDGNTSCTAKKVCS
+766 DGNNEYYTCS
-780 VCKDEV
+780 RCGGVFKDEAGTQATTV
-786 TETVGTTS
+786 EAETL
-794 SAKTP
+794 K
-799 ATCTTKGTKTYTATF
+799 KL
-814 SAPNGF
+814 
-820 VTQTKDV
+820 
-827 DIAATGHDWSNKD
+827 GHDWSNKD

-878 PASAPAVP
+878 PATAPAVP

-907 KPNEGYVLET
+907 KPNDGYVLET

-953 MEDNSVFNFFYD
+953 MEDNSVLNFFYD

-984 TNGLTDTMFGPYE
+984 TNRLSDTMFGPYE
-997 SCTRTQ
+997 SCTRAQ
-1003 IVTFLWRATGSP
+1003 IVTFLWRAAGSP
-1015 EPKTASSFT
+1015 EPKTASSFS

-1036 AWAIENGITNGM
+1036 EWAIENGITNGM

-1060 RGQSVTFLY
+1060 RGQSVTFLH

-1082 TDVKSDAFYT
+1082 TDVKSDTFYA

-1103 TNGTSNTTFSPNA
+1103 TNGTSNTMFSPNA

>member
-42 DDVVTSGPITLWTGK
+42 DDVVTSGPITIWTDK
-57 EGQITVPEENEV
+57 IVKITVPEGDAV
-69 RSSNADIV
+69 RSSNEAIV
-77 SVEQDG
+77 SVTQDG
-83 TAVTLTGGSK
+83 TLTGGRK
-93 EGRAEATAGESTW
+93 EGRAEVTAGESTW

-121 SLFHEKRI
+121 SLFHGKTI

-620 EGKENWLLRNTFEYI
+620 VGKENWLLRNTFEYI

-645 TYGMTYSSD
+645 TYGTTYSSD

-687 ETCDQ
+687 ETCGQ

-705 DAKAASCTE
+705 DAKAATCTE

-731 DEKGENAIADLAAWK
+731 DENGTNEIEKDSWVLK
-746 TGDGKINATGHNYGD
+746 TLGHD
-761 ITYTW
+761 MTKT
-766 SDGNTSCTAKKVCS
+766 DAK
-780 VCKDEV
+780 E
-786 TETVGTTS
+786 
-794 SAKTP
+794 
-799 ATCTTKGTKTYTATF
+799 ATCTEDGNNEYYTCSRCGGVFKDEAGTQATTVE
-814 SAPNGF
+814 AE
-820 VTQTKDV
+820 TLKKL
-827 DIAATGHDWSNKD
+827 GHDWSNKD

-878 PASAPAVP
+878 PATAPAVP
-886 NGTVTVSPANASKG
+886 NGTVTVSPATASKG
-900 ANVTVTV
+900 ETVTITT
-907 KPNEGYVLET
+907 KPSEGYVLET

-953 MEDNSVFNFFYD
+953 MEDNSVLNFFYD

-984 TNGLTDTMFGPYE
+984 TNGLSDTMFGPYA
-997 SCTRTQ
+997 SCTRAQ
-1003 IVTFLWRATGSP
+1003 IVTFLWRAAGSP

-1024 DVPASAYYAKAV
+1024 DVPVSTYYAKAV
-1036 AWAIENGITNGM
+1036 AWAVENGITNGM

-1082 TDVKSDAFYT
+1082 TDVKSDAFYA

>member
-33 ADSVEMYSS
+33 ADSIEMYSS
-42 DDVVTSGPITLWTGK
+42 DDVVTSGPITIWTDK
-57 EGQITVPEENEV
+57 IVQITVPEGDAV
-69 RSSNADIV
+69 KSSNEAIV
-77 SVEQDG
+77 SVTQDG
-83 TAVTLTGGSK
+83 TLTGGRK
-93 EGRAEATAGESTW
+93 EGRAEVIVGNSTW

-121 SLFHEKRI
+121 SLFHGKRI
-129 SVMGDSISTIK
+129 SVMGDSISTIEN
-140 DKIPSGN
+140 KIPDDN

-152 NTTGKEMTFER
+152 NTTSAKTMTFER

-174 AAEGIDEAWS
+174 AVEGIDEAWS
-184 GSTIGSKAASMA
+184 GSTIGSRSYSMA
-196 SKDRINKLD
+196 DKSRIDNLD
-205 DNGTPDVILY
+205 NNGTPDVILY

-230 DADYAKTVDWAQSYS
+230 NADYAKTVDWAKSYS

-250 YAASLQRMKATYP
+250 YAASLQRMKETYP
-263 GAEIIAIIPYYE
+263 DAEIIAIIPYYE

-304 KQEGISPNNA
+304 NQEGISPNNA

-331 QLYEQ
+331 QLYAQ

-342 EKTVTYNANGG
+342 EKTVTYNANDG
-353 SFKNGSDPIK
+353 SFENGSDPIK

-383 FDQAAGGNKIAS
+383 FDRAAGGNKIAS
-395 ALDTAIPSDKQDS
+395 ALDTAIPSGMQDNLN
-408 FSGTT
+408 GTT
-413 LYAHWTHTFTWNF
+413 LYAHWTRSFTWDFDN
-426 NSDMNAVD
+426 NLDAVD
-434 ADGNVIITVSD
+434 ADGNVIITVSAE
-445 KHGSTTLN
+445 HGSTTLN
-453 DDNTVKFNDYQGK
+453 DDNTVKFNDYQGE

-487 QAKENMLFSST
+487 QATENMLFSST
-498 ATREKGMTYIFLY
+498 AERAKGMTYIFLY
-511 EPSIYMGTYDVTNN
+511 QPSIYMGTYNDTTGGT
-525 KTDYI
+525 KYI
-530 NFGGPAYQKEPT
+530 NFGGPAYQKTPT
-542 SNEYSVVK
+542 SDEYSVVK
-550 LENNYDKATETS
+550 LENNYNNATETS

-589 LTASDYEQY
+589 LTASDYEQC
-598 ALEKLNFTFNYLG
+598 ALEKLGFTFNYLG
-611 GCNLNTGAG
+611 GNRDGGDTPAWKLS
-620 EGKENWLLRNTFEYI
+620 NTFDYI

-645 TYGMTYSSD
+645 TYGTTYSSD

-705 DAKAASCTE
+705 AAKAATCTE
-714 AGNEAYWTCS
+714 AGYNEYWTCKT
-724 GCGKYFS
+724 CGKYFS

-794 SAKTP
+794 SVKTP
-799 ATCTTKGTKTYTATF
+799 ATCTTKGTTTYTAAFKDEDF
-814 SAPNGF
+814 SE
-820 VTQTKDV
+820 QTKDV

-855 PGTTCS
+855 PGTTCK
-861 VCHKYTSYPY
+861 VCGKYTRRPSSASTGNTVS
-871 VPGAPTY
+871 VPST
-878 PASAPAVP
+878 P
-886 NGTVTVSPANASKG
+886 NGTVTVNPSTASKG

-907 KPNEGYVLET
+907 KPNEGYELGSLAVK
-917 LTVTDKNG
+917 DASG
-925 DELKLTDKGNGKYT
+925 DLLPLADLGDGKYS
-939 FTMPGS
+939 FVMPDG
-945 KVEVKATF
+945 KVSVKAEFVKTAPTSF
-953 MEDNSVFNFFYD
+953 VD
-965 VPNDAFFYE
+965 VPANAYFAD
-974 AVKWAVKSGV
+974 AVKWAVDKGI
-984 TNGLTDTMFGPYE
+984 TNGLPDTMFGPY
-997 SCTRTQ
+997 
-1003 IVTFLWRATGSP
+1003 
-1015 EPKTASSFT
+1015 AS
-1024 DVPASAYYAKAV
+1024 
-1036 AWAIENGITNGM
+1036 
-1048 TETTFAPNATCT
+1048 CT
-1060 RGQSVTFLY
+1060 RGQSVTFLH
-1069 RALKGTASGSTNF
+1069 RVLKGTASGSANF
-1082 TDVKSDAFYT
+1082 TDVKSDAFYA
-1092 DAINWAVANNV
+1092 DAVNWAVASDV

>member
-1 MKRRLLA
+1 
-8 SLLTLVMMLNLLPT
+8 MMLSLLPT

-42 DDVVTSGPITLWTGK
+42 DDVVTSGPITIWTGK
-57 EGQITVPEENEV
+57 IVQITIPEGDTV
-69 RSSNADIV
+69 RSSNTDIV
-77 SVEQDG
+77 SVEKNG

-93 EGRAEATAGESTW
+93 EGRAEVTAGEATW

-121 SLFHEKRI
+121 SLFHGKTI

-152 NTTGKEMTFER
+152 NTTSAKTMTFER

-174 AAEGIDEAWS
+174 AVEGIDEAWS

-225 GTFDP
+225 GTFNP
-230 DADYAKTVDWAQSYS
+230 DADYAKTVDWAKSYS

-250 YAASLQRMKATYP
+250 YAASLQRMKETYP
-263 GAEIIAIIPYYE
+263 DAEIIAIIPYYE

-304 KQEGISPNNA
+304 NQEGISPNNA

-353 SFKNGSDPIK
+353 SFKNGSDSIK

-368 ELPKATRAGYAFVGW
+368 KLPKATRAGYAFVGW
-383 FDQAAGGNKIAS
+383 FDRAAGGNKIAS
-395 ALDTAIPSDKQDS
+395 ALDTAIPSGMQDNLN
-408 FSGTT
+408 GTT
-413 LYAHWTHTFTWNF
+413 LYAHWTRSFTWDFDN
-426 NSDMNAVD
+426 NLDAVD
-434 ADGNVIITVSD
+434 ADGNVIISVD
-445 KHGSTTLN
+445 CKHGDAEIN
-453 DDNTVKFNDYQGK
+453 GGTVTFDYYQGE
-466 LSTPFT
+466 LCTPFT
-472 LDPTQNWRVEWKEKN
+472 LDPTQNWCVEWREKN

-562 LVTLSVDGEQVF
+562 LVTLSVDGKQVF
-574 AKLNT
+574 AKPNT

-620 EGKENWLLRNTFEYI
+620 VGKENWLLRNTFEYI

-645 TYGMTYSSD
+645 TYGTTYSSD

-705 DAKAASCTE
+705 DAKAATCTE

-731 DEKGENAIADLAAWK
+731 DENGTNEIEKDSWVLK
-746 TGDGKINATGHNYGD
+746 TLGHD
-761 ITYTW
+761 MTKT
-766 SDGNTSCTAKKVCS
+766 DAK
-780 VCKDEV
+780 E
-786 TETVGTTS
+786 
-794 SAKTP
+794 
-799 ATCTTKGTKTYTATF
+799 ATCTEDGNNEYYTCSRCGGVFKDEA
-814 SAPNGF
+814 G
-820 VTQTKDV
+820 TQTTTVEAETLKKL
-827 DIAATGHDWSNKD
+827 GHDWSNKN
-840 GICAVCHTKC
+840 GICARCDAKC
-850 DRVHK
+850 TETHK

-878 PASAPAVP
+878 PATAPAVP
-886 NGTVTVSPANASKG
+886 NGTVTVSPSTASKG
-900 ANVTVTV
+900 ETVTITT
-907 KPNEGYVLET
+907 KPSEGYELGSIEVL
-917 LTVTDKNG
+917 DKNG
-925 DELKLTDKGNGKYT
+925 DSLKLKDLGNGKYS
-939 FTMPGS
+939 FVMPDG
-945 KVEVKATF
+945 KVSVEAEFVKTVATGF
-953 MEDNSVFNFFYD
+953 AD
-965 VPNDAFFYE
+965 VPANAYFAD
-974 AVKWAVKSGV
+974 AVKWAVDKGV
-984 TNGLTDTMFGPYE
+984 TNGLSANLFGPYE
-997 SCTRTQ
+997 SCTRAQ
-1003 IVTFLWRATGSP
+1003 I
-1015 EPKTASSFT
+1015 
-1024 DVPASAYYAKAV
+1024 
-1036 AWAIENGITNGM
+1036 
-1048 TETTFAPNATCT
+1048 
-1060 RGQSVTFLY
+1060 VTFLY
-1069 RALKGTASGSTNF
+1069 RALKGIASGSTNF
-1082 TDVKSDAFYT
+1082 TDVKSDAFYA
-1092 DAINWAVANNV
+1092 DAVNWAVASDV

>member
-1 MKRRLLA
+1 M
-8 SLLTLVMMLNLLPT
+8 
-22 VAWARNDEGID
+22 
-33 ADSVEMYSS
+33 
-42 DDVVTSGPITLWTGK
+42 
-57 EGQITVPEENEV
+57 
-69 RSSNADIV
+69 
-77 SVEQDG
+77 
-83 TAVTLTGGSK
+83 TAK
-93 EGRAEATAGESTW
+93 
-106 VVYNYASEAEYNYLY
+106 
-121 SLFHEKRI
+121 
-129 SVMGDSISTIK
+129 
-140 DKIPSGN
+140 
-147 ALYYD
+147 
-152 NTTGKEMTFER
+152 
-163 NYWGDI
+163 
-169 ITRFG
+169 
-174 AAEGIDEAWS
+174 
-184 GSTIGSKAASMA
+184 
-196 SKDRINKLD
+196 
-205 DNGTPDVILY
+205 
-215 YGGSNPDSSV
+215 
-225 GTFDP
+225 
-230 DADYAKTVDWAQSYS
+230 
-245 DTASA
+245 
-250 YAASLQRMKATYP
+250 
-263 GAEIIAIIPYYE
+263 
-275 QNNIPKQAEVIEQIA
+275 
-290 KHYDI
+290 
-295 TTIDLRELR
+295 
-304 KQEGISPNNA
+304 
-314 LHPNMDGHS
+314 
-323 QIAAYICQ
+323 
-331 QLYEQ
+331 
-336 QAVTPN
+336 
-342 EKTVTYNANGG
+342 
-353 SFKNGSDPIK
+353 
-363 QSVTA
+363 
-368 ELPKATRAGYAFVGW
+368 LPKATRAGYAFVGW
-383 FDQAAGGNKIAS
+383 FDRAAGGNKIAS
-395 ALDTAIPSDKQDS
+395 ALDTAIHSGMQDNLN
-408 FSGTT
+408 GTT
-413 LYAHWTHTFTWNF
+413 LYAHWTRSFTWDFDN
-426 NSDMNAVD
+426 NLDAVD
-434 ADGNVIITVSD
+434 ADGNVIITVSAE
-445 KHGSTTLN
+445 HGSTTLN

-472 LDPTQNWRVEWKEKN
+472 LDPMQNWCVEWREKN
-487 QAKENMLFSST
+487 QATENMLFSST

-530 NFGGPAYQKEPT
+530 NFGGPAYQREPT

-620 EGKENWLLRNTFEYI
+620 VGKENWLLRNTFEYI

-645 TYGMTYSSD
+645 TYGTTYSSD

-687 ETCDQ
+687 ETCGQ

-705 DAKAASCTE
+705 DAKAATCTE
-714 AGNEAYWTCS
+714 AGYNEYWTCS

-731 DEKGENAIADLAAWK
+731 DENGTNEIEKDSWVLK
-746 TGDGKINATGHNYGD
+746 TLGHD
-761 ITYTW
+761 MTKT
-766 SDGNTSCTAKKVCS
+766 DAK
-780 VCKDEV
+780 
-786 TETVGTTS
+786 
-794 SAKTP
+794 A
-799 ATCTTKGTKTYTATF
+799 ATCTEDGNNEYYTCSRCGGVFKDEAGTQATTVE
-814 SAPNGF
+814 AE
-820 VTQTKDV
+820 TLKKL
-827 DIAATGHDWSNKD
+827 GHDWSNKD

-878 PASAPAVP
+878 PATAPAAP
-886 NGTVTVSPANASKG
+886 NGTVTISPANASKG

-907 KPNEGYVLET
+907 KPNDGYVLET

-984 TNGLTDTMFGPYE
+984 TNGLSDTMFGPYE
-997 SCTRTQ
+997 SCTRAQ
-1003 IVTFLWRATGSP
+1003 IVTFLWRAAGSP
-1015 EPKTASSFT
+1015 EPKTASSFS

-1036 AWAIENGITNGM
+1036 EWAIENGITNGM

-1060 RGQSVTFLY
+1060 RGQSVTFLH

-1082 TDVKSDAFYT
+1082 TDVKSDTFYA

-1103 TNGTSNTTFSPNA
+1103 TNGTSNTTFSPDA

-1126 LYRAYQGK
+1126 LYRTYQGK

>member
-8 SLLTLVMMLNLLPT
+8 SLLTLVMVLSLLPT

-33 ADSVEMYSS
+33 ADSVEN
-42 DDVVTSGPITLWTGK
+42 DVVTSGPITIWTGK
-57 EGQITVPEENEV
+57 IVQITVPEGDTV
-69 RSSNADIV
+69 SSSNTDIV

-93 EGRAEATAGESTW
+93 EGRAEVTAGESTW

-121 SLFHEKRI
+121 ALFHGKTI

-163 NYWGDI
+163 NYWGDV

-250 YAASLQRMKATYP
+250 YAASLQRMKETYP
-263 GAEIIAIIPYYE
+263 DAEIIAIIPYYE

-304 KQEGISPNNA
+304 NQEGISPNNA

-342 EKTVTYNANGG
+342 EKTVTYDANGG

-368 ELPKATRAGYAFVGW
+368 KLPKATRAGYAFVGW
-383 FDQAAGGNKIAS
+383 FDQAAGGNKVAS
-395 ALDTAIPSDKQDS
+395 ALDTAIPSGMQDDLN
-408 FSGTT
+408 GTT

-434 ADGNVIITVSD
+434 ADGNVIITVSAE
-445 KHGSTTLN
+445 HGSTTLN

-472 LDPTQNWRVEWKEKN
+472 LDPTQNWCVEWKEKN

-562 LVTLSVDGEQVF
+562 LVTLSVDGKQVF

-620 EGKENWLLRNTFEYI
+620 VGKENWLLRNTFDYI

-645 TYGMTYSSD
+645 TYGTTYSSD

-705 DAKAASCTE
+705 DAKAATCTE
-714 AGNEAYWTCS
+714 DGNNEYYTCS
-724 GCGKYFS
+724 RCGGVF
-731 DEKGENAIADLAAWK
+731 
-746 TGDGKINATGHNYGD
+746 
-761 ITYTW
+761 
-766 SDGNTSCTAKKVCS
+766 
-780 VCKDEV
+780 KDEAGTQATTV
-786 TETVGTTS
+786 EAETLE
-794 SAKTP
+794 KL
-799 ATCTTKGTKTYTATF
+799 
-814 SAPNGF
+814 
-820 VTQTKDV
+820 
-827 DIAATGHDWSNKD
+827 GHDWSNKN
-840 GICAVCHTKC
+840 GICVRCDAKC

-878 PASAPAVP
+878 PATAPAVP

-907 KPNEGYVLET
+907 KPKEGYVLET

-984 TNGLTDTMFGPYE
+984 TNGLSDTMFGPYE
-997 SCTRTQ
+997 SCTRAQ
-1003 IVTFLWRATGSP
+1003 IVTFLWRAAGSP
-1015 EPKTASSFT
+1015 EPKTASSFA

-1036 AWAIENGITNGM
+1036 AWAVENGITNGM
-1048 TETTFAPNATCT
+1048 TATTFAPNATCT
-1060 RGQSVTFLY
+1060 RGQSVTFLH
-1069 RALKGTASGSTNF
+1069 RALKGTASGSANF
-1082 TDVKSDAFYT
+1082 TDVKSDAFYA

>member
-1 MKRRLLA
+1 
-8 SLLTLVMMLNLLPT
+8 LTDKIV
-22 VAWARNDEGID
+22 
-33 ADSVEMYSS
+33 
-42 DDVVTSGPITLWTGK
+42 K
-57 EGQITVPEENEV
+57 ITVPEGDAV
-69 RSSNADIV
+69 SSSNEAIV
-77 SVEQDG
+77 SVTQDG
-83 TAVTLTGGSK
+83 TLTGGRK
-93 EGRAEATAGESTW
+93 EGRAEVIVGNSTW

-129 SVMGDSISTIK
+129 SVMGDSISTIEN
-140 DKIPSGN
+140 KIPDDN

-152 NTTGKEMTFER
+152 NTTSAKTMTFER

-174 AAEGIDEAWS
+174 AVEGIDEAWS
-184 GSTIGSKAASMA
+184 GSTIGSRAYSMA
-196 SKDRINKLD
+196 DKSRIDNLD
-205 DNGTPDVILY
+205 NNGTPDVILY

-230 DADYAKTVDWAQSYS
+230 NADYAKTVDWAKSYS

-250 YAASLQRMKATYP
+250 YAASLQRMKETYP
-263 GAEIIAIIPYYE
+263 DAEIIAIIPYYE

-304 KQEGISPNNA
+304 NQEGISPNNA
-314 LHPNMDGHS
+314 IHPNKDGHS

-331 QLYEQ
+331 QLYAQ

-342 EKTVTYNANGG
+342 EKTVTYNANDG
-353 SFKNGSDPIK
+353 SFENGSDPIK

-383 FDQAAGGNKIAS
+383 FDRAAGGNKIAS
-395 ALDTAIPSDKQDS
+395 ALDTAIPSGMQDNLN
-408 FSGTT
+408 GTT

-434 ADGNVIITVSD
+434 ADGNVIITVSAE
-445 KHGSTTLN
+445 HGSTTLN
-453 DDNTVKFNDYQGK
+453 DDNTVKFNDYQGE

-487 QAKENMLFSST
+487 QATENMLFSST
-498 ATREKGMTYIFLY
+498 AERAKGMTYIFLY
-511 EPSIYMGTYDVTNN
+511 QPSIYMGTYNDTTGGT
-525 KTDYI
+525 KYI
-530 NFGGPAYQKEPT
+530 NFGGPAYQKTPT
-542 SNEYSVVK
+542 SDEYSVVK
-550 LENNYDKATETS
+550 LENNYDKATGTS

-589 LTASDYEQY
+589 LTASDYEQC
-598 ALEKLNFTFNYLG
+598 ALEKLGFTFNYLG
-611 GCNLNTGAG
+611 GNRDGGDTPAWKLS
-620 EGKENWLLRNTFEYI
+620 NTFDYI

-645 TYGMTYSSD
+645 TYGTTYSSD

-675 GGTATCTAKAVC
+675 GGTATCTAKVVC

-705 DAKAASCTE
+705 EAKAATCTE
-714 AGNEAYWTCS
+714 AGYNEYWTCKT
-724 GCGKYFS
+724 CGKYFS

-794 SAKTP
+794 SVKTP
-799 ATCTTKGTKTYTATF
+799 ATCTTKGTTTYTAAFKDEDF
-814 SAPNGF
+814 SE
-820 VTQTKDV
+820 QTKDV

-855 PGTTCS
+855 SGTTCE
-861 VCHKYTSYPY
+861 VCGKYTRRPSTANSGNTVS
-871 VPGAPTY
+871 VPST
-878 PASAPAVP
+878 P
-886 NGTVTVSPANASKG
+886 NGTMTVNPSTASKG
-900 ANVTVTV
+900 ETVTITT
-907 KPNEGYVLET
+907 KPSEGYELGSIEVL
-917 LTVTDKNG
+917 DKNG
-925 DELKLTDKGNGKYT
+925 DALKLKDLGSGK
-939 FTMPGS
+939 FSFVMPDG
-945 KVEVKATF
+945 KVSVKAEFVKTAPTSF
-953 MEDNSVFNFFYD
+953 VD
-965 VPNDAFFYE
+965 VPANAYFAD
-974 AVKWAVKSGV
+974 AVKWAVENGV
-984 TNGLTDTMFGPYE
+984 TNGLSDTMFGPYA
-997 SCTRTQ
+997 SCTRAQ
-1003 IVTFLWRATGSP
+1003 IVTFLWRAAGSP
-1015 EPKTASSFT
+1015 EPKAMSSFT

-1036 AWAIENGITNGM
+1036 EWAVENGITNGM
-1048 TETTFAPNATCT
+1048 TETTFAPDATCT
-1060 RGQSVTFLY
+1060 RGQSVTFLH
-1069 RALKGTASGSTNF
+1069 RALKGTASGSANF
-1082 TDVKSDAFYT
+1082 TDVKSDAFYA
-1092 DAINWAVANNV
+1092 DAVNWAVASDV

>member
-1 MKRRLLA
+1 M
-8 SLLTLVMMLNLLPT
+8 
-22 VAWARNDEGID
+22 
-33 ADSVEMYSS
+33 
-42 DDVVTSGPITLWTGK
+42 TSGPITLWTGK
-57 EGQITVPEENEV
+57 EGQITVPEGDTV
-69 RSSNADIV
+69 RSSNTDIV
-77 SVEQDG
+77 SVEKNG

-93 EGRAEATAGESTW
+93 EGRAEVTAGESTW

-121 SLFHEKRI
+121 ALFHGKTI

-169 ITRFG
+169 ITRYG

-225 GTFDP
+225 GAFDP
-230 DADYAKTVDWAQSYS
+230 DADYAKTVDWAKSYS

-250 YAASLQRMKATYP
+250 YAASLQRMKETYP
-263 GAEIIAIIPYYE
+263 DAEIIAIIPYYE

-304 KQEGISPNNA
+304 NQEGISPNNA

-342 EKTVTYNANGG
+342 EKTVTYDANGG

-368 ELPKATRAGYAFVGW
+368 KLPKATRAGYAFVGW
-383 FDQAAGGNKIAS
+383 FDQVAGGNKVAS
-395 ALDTAIPSDKQDS
+395 ALDTAIPSGMQDNLN
-408 FSGTT
+408 GTT

-434 ADGNVIITVSD
+434 ADGNVIITVSAE
-445 KHGSTTLN
+445 HGSTTLN

-472 LDPTQNWRVEWKEKN
+472 LDPTQNWCVEWKERN

-530 NFGGPAYQKEPT
+530 NFGGPVYQKEPT

-611 GCNLNTGAG
+611 GNRDGGDTPAWKLS
-620 EGKENWLLRNTFEYI
+620 NTFDYI

-645 TYGMTYSSD
+645 TYGTTYSSD

-705 DAKAASCTE
+705 DAKAATCTE

-731 DEKGENAIADLAAWK
+731 NENGTNEIEKDSWVLK
-746 TGDGKINATGHNYGD
+746 TLGHD
-761 ITYTW
+761 MTKT
-766 SDGNTSCTAKKVCS
+766 DAK
-780 VCKDEV
+780 E
-786 TETVGTTS
+786 
-794 SAKTP
+794 
-799 ATCTTKGTKTYTATF
+799 ATCTEDGNNEYYTCSRCGGVFKDEAGTQATTVV
-814 SAPNGF
+814 AE
-820 VTQTKDV
+820 TLKKL
-827 DIAATGHDWSNKD
+827 GHDWSNKD

-878 PASAPAVP
+878 PATAPAAP

-907 KPNEGYVLET
+907 KPNEGYELGSLAVK
-917 LTVTDKNG
+917 DASG
-925 DELKLTDKGNGKYT
+925 DLLPLADLGNGKYS
-939 FTMPGS
+939 FVMPDG
-945 KVEVKATF
+945 KVSVEAEFVKTAATSF
-953 MEDNSVFNFFYD
+953 AD
-965 VPNDAFFYE
+965 VPANAYFAD
-974 AVKWAVKSGV
+974 AVKWAVDKDV
-984 TNGLTDTMFGPYE
+984 TNGLSDTMFGPYE

-1003 IVTFLWRATGSP
+1003 IVTFLWRAAGSP

-1024 DVPASAYYAKAV
+1024 DVPVSAYYAKAV

-1048 TETTFAPNATCT
+1048 TETTFAPDATCT
-1060 RGQSVTFLY
+1060 RGQIVTFLY

-1082 TDVKSDAFYT
+1082 TDVKSDTFYA